1 MADIILTRPQAGQ
14 HTVLESVAD
23 SRLVLQFPTDQATM
37 ERAGDN
43 LVFSFDDGSSIQ
55 LTNFY
60 TQYSQESMPDFE
72 VDGTLVAGADFF
84 SAFGPDLMPAA
95 GPAAGAAARA
105 ARYSDLG
112 NSDLLDGINHL
123 NELDWGMNLDRP
135 YTEDVDAL
143 GVVSPDAGETNAAPV
158 ISISGTVS
166 VVEAGVFVGGNDA
179 KEGVP
184 TASGQVNAYDP
195 DGDAL
200 HFAFVAPDGSLVTSI
215 TTEYGVITINP
226 DGSYTYVLN
235 NENANGLAEGDVV
248 NENFT
253 VQVSDG
259 RGGTAQATVTVNVTG
274 SNDVPTLAL
283 GKDHLTVADDGA
295 NAVEGAITDGG
306 TARGDDPDAGHDLRY
321 SFGTDDDGNPVTS
334 ITDEYG
340 TLTIDP
346 DTGEYTYTLDK
357 NSEAVQKLT
366 GNGDDVT
373 QRVTVVVTDEHGAHA
388 EVPLDITIKGANDT
402 PVITAVTEHVKDMGV
417 FGEDAASAN
426 TATRDYTGGEGHIPG
441 GEHRLGFEGQLQG
454 FDHEG
459 TDLTYGVV
467 TSGIVAGGGLTLT
480 NPDNAA
486 ETTTLKVLSVSTDDA
501 GTTTI
506 VTEAGVFTL
515 DADGHYSFELNT
527 DAGGFVDSMGQGDK
541 WNLTFDVSASD
552 GELTGNSSLTI
563 CIEGTNEAPTFT
575 QMAHKDYLG
584 QEQASVDADGGWVV
598 EAAEQ
603 GRWRGDHSNRVSDHS
618 DVLTGSFAADDR
630 DTGESANLTFGAE
643 FRDGSTSGGNKDA
656 LEGLGSMEL
665 KGEPEDLVLTESRP
679 LAEYADKGTDNHA
692 ELPAGTY
699 KVFHFD
705 VGDFYLNVK
714 TGEYYFDVNDDSDL
728 VNRMNLGD
736 THSLNFSVTVT
747 DEHGASSFHDFT
759 INISGRNDRPE
770 LTVEHGLSATDGQV
784 ATGNLSDLVDVKDDD
799 FGDTHEFYIVA
810 NPTMNGN
817 YPGDYEGR
825 QEDWASN
832 KLDNYNPVT
841 TLGGKYGTLTINP
854 DGSYEYRLY
863 GPGEGHDDAYNAVKA
878 LPDGATLEDEVFHI
892 AVKDADGA
900 FDIKE
905 LPITV
910 TGVNDAP
917 VVNGFNVDVKED
929 GIETDGLGGMHG
941 TNLMPDTSYQGWVG
955 NADHKLAATGN
966 VFTDNGWGGKPIVS
980 DVDQDDKLT
989 VDIAP
994 NNSNGNDGGINFSL
1008 TNTQDGVDAGSLTP
1022 EIISSELVDG
1032 IRTIVTNYGTLTL
1045 NTETGEY
1052 SFVLSDSALDDGG
1065 IADMLAQGQK
1075 LTLSFILTATD
1086 KNGQSAHHI
1095 MGVNIQGANEAPELT
1110 ITDSEGREISG
1121 TVTVLEAG
1129 FDASGDAIG
1138 ANSVSGELLGD
1149 DNDYGAKLEFGLAS
1163 GTHGVSDSKSDMDAR
1178 HDAFNGSVKGEGVTE
1193 IKGEYGTLTIS
1204 KDGSY
1209 TYILNENANK
1219 LGVDADGNPI
1229 HGSDSFTVYVRD
1241 EFGAWTAKPLDFDVV
1256 GSNDKP
1262 EVTLDVS
1269 AITLRE
1275 DGLHGNTNYV
1285 WEAGK
1290 THSGRFT
1297 ASDVDSTD
1305 ANGPFTFEVTPRNPA
1320 NYIMAVDGDTIT
1332 WTHKGT
1338 TLDGSKLVDGFFSF
1352 TLNTKTGEYTVT
1364 LDDSQPG
1371 VQQWLENQGGTLHFN
1386 VVAKDQHGLASNTE
1400 DLTINLRGAN
1410 DLPELNIVKPHGEV
1424 TEDGDKD
1431 GNADTAITAT
1441 GQVQASETQDT
1452 GDTHTYYVF
1461 KQGASN
1467 TKTGWKE
1474 GDYTEDQLVYNE
1486 VNLDLWMENNSE
1498 AVNVSGNEAQRQNN
1512 LFLGKP
1518 KADTYDGD
1526 SDRDGFSTVEGKYG
1540 TLTINVKTGEYTY
1553 TLDSS
1558 KVEHL
1563 GVGDTL
1569 TETFSILAQ
1578 DKGGAF
1584 DIKDVSFTINGTAD
1598 RILVNSTDAQVVQIT
1613 EDGVNFNTNVN
1624 NNASQTAGGTFEVTP
1639 VDNPVDENGVNHLVY
1654 GFTDPDGT
1662 FHAGS
1667 VEVMQDGKLY
1677 GTLTIDAE
1685 GNYTFKLADNA
1696 DVNALNAGELL
1707 KLTGYDLAVR
1717 DDRHADDM
1725 VTSQKLD
1732 LYIHGT
1738 NDRPYFTVDGVV
1750 SNEITADGLVENGNT
1765 VISGQLVADDPDAEH
1780 DPGDLSFSIE
1790 HDGKL
1795 VQVVEGKYGVLELNQ
1810 DGSYKYTL
1818 THPELLESL
1827 NAGQKLSEQG
1837 ILGQEDFNIRVT
1849 DPQNASTSGKL
1860 VIDVAGSADNP
1871 VITVS
1876 GETAIQEDS
1885 GADINH
1891 AAQDPAI
1898 HGQLGLDHIVDAEDS
1913 GHATWSNEGQ
1923 TVFANGADG
1932 KPLGTLTVNA
1942 DGSYTY
1948 TLSENGSALVQAMS
1962 DGESKYETF
1971 KVQAVIEGG
1980 KTVEREITI
1989 EIKGTNDKPV
1999 LTVGEN
2005 DESAFIGKVQQDV
2018 FEDDGQTSDTD
2029 HPGVIFTGTLP
2040 KDAMSDV
2047 DDQTGL
2053 SYMLVG
2059 EDGNPVIALK
2069 TDYGTITLTYETA
2082 ADGTITTHYKYT
2094 LDNESSSLDE
2104 ALKALQNGESLT
2116 DGAKVVV
2123 VDPYGAMS
2131 ENSHNITVTID
2142 PAVPGEGGGEHP
2154 GLSLV
2159 FDDDSVVHGSVS
2171 EDGRDIGATTDHVE
2185 TTTFEG
2191 QLEAKWNN
2199 GTDAPD
2205 RVFGIQGANGQQVQS
2220 SAADGGAIHV
2230 DGQYGYLI
2238 IDPVTG
2244 KYTYTLYNG
2253 EDGKPGLVQSLAD
2266 GEMVSEDFTLMLNG
2280 AVVKKDDGSD
2290 AKITIDIYGTND
2302 APVITGATDASIGE
2316 TGHDGLTSDMTATG
2330 TVTATDIDH
2339 ALDAD
2344 GKPSG
2349 GTESVT
2355 YYFVDQNGN
2364 HVTSMPTTYGTI
2376 EINPDGTYT
2385 FHLDTD
2391 KLPQDLVQNY
2401 PGGIVH
2407 LTAGTHLSETFQVVA
2422 YDGKD
2427 HSEPQDVTVTINGTN
2442 YGPEVVATNVTLA
2455 VAEDGTLADSGALSG
2470 LFHDDEGTNNL
2481 IFTASTTE
2489 NGKGG
2494 TVVQGTYGT
2503 LQLVNGKYVY
2513 TLNNADP
2520 AVQGL
2525 DADHPGKDTFYITAT
2540 DQHGKTSTVEITVN
2554 VTGENDAP
2562 VLSVDKVLT
2571 VREGDPTNS
2580 DSGQATAYD
2589 ADSVDQSGGA
2599 LHYGLTVP
2607 TDADG
2612 NPLHNAVLNADGSIT
2627 NDFGTFTVNQ
2637 DGTYTFTLNNDSDAV
2652 RALTSGSLTE
2662 TSVTLTVTD
2671 SQGNHTS
2678 MDIKVD
2684 ITGTNTAP
2692 DLTIELEPNADSP
2705 VVENGADSAD
2715 SLSGSFTAKDV
2726 DGTVA
2731 SVTATDGGYGTVEL
2745 VQGANG
2751 QWTYK
2756 YTLDERAEVL
2766 GEGEKRTD
2774 RFTVTVTDAEGATT
2788 EKIVTVHIE
2797 GTNDAPVIDTATAA
2811 NNAGSLNF
2819 HDVDANDSHTL
2830 YVVVEGVSYEVVE
2843 NSVTIAGKGTFSFT
2857 ENAHGKW
2864 TYRFEADPAVQAGMK
2879 EGDKKELD
2887 FQLKVSDGHD
2897 SATSKNLNVTIDGA
2911 NKAPQIGQA
2920 ALVLGLTGLVPDADF
2935 SISSDNNN
2943 ADPHD
2948 NSLPLNDVK
2957 LDGQD
2962 HGDPL
2967 TYHFEQIDGN
2977 GDVQGTFGTLH
2988 FDANTG
2994 QYSYTLDTSAD
3005 NLKDLAAAHAQGHDL
3020 TEQFDY
3026 TVSDNLNDPVSGHV
3040 DVDLAAPSPSAGGSL
3055 GDAHADAAQVL
3066 FGGEGAETLH
3076 GGEGD
3081 DILSGGQ
3088 GDDILYGGAGSDY
3101 LYGGAGNDF
3110 LDGGDDAAVDH
3121 LYGGDG
3127 NDIMMYHPNDVID
3140 GGSGMDV
3147 LLVAGNENM
3156 DSLFQ
3161 GGHLDSNVTDVE
3173 VIISGEDVSNLT
3185 NMDALSNI
3193 GITVNDNSLTL
3204 GDGWTKADDAP
3215 DGYHAYTNGD
3225 VTVTVGS
3232 DVHVDTM
3239 QAQTEHAMT
3248 QVQMENS

>member
-105 ARYSDLG
+105 ARYNDFG

-123 NELDWGMNLDRP
+123 NELDWGMNLGNP
-135 YTEDVDAL
+135 TTEDVDAL
-143 GVVSPDAGETNAAPV
+143 GVLSPDAGETNAAPV
-158 ISISGTVS
+158 ISISGVVS
-166 VVEAGVFVGGNDA
+166 VVEAGVFVGGNEA
-179 KEGVP
+179 KAGVP
-184 TASGQVNAYDP
+184 TASGQINAHDP

-200 HFAFVAPDGSLVTSI
+200 NFAFVAPDGSLVTSI
-215 TTEYGVITINP
+215 TTEYGTITINP
-226 DGSYTYVLN
+226 DGTYTYVLDN
-235 NENANGLAEGDVV
+235 DKANGLAEGDVV

-563 CIEGTNEAPTFT
+563 CIEGTNEAPTISWSKVHVREDGVAPGGNEST
-575 QMAHKDYLG
+575 TPDGKDNGY
-584 QEQASVDADGGWVV
+584 VFPDHHRV
-598 EAAEQ
+598 EVEGTLQ
-603 GRWRGDHSNRVSDHS
+603 GS
-618 DVLTGSFAADDR
+618 DR
-630 DTGESANLTFGAE
+630 DNDARLTYGI
-643 FRDGSTSGGNKDA
+643 
-656 LEGLGSMEL
+656 
-665 KGEPEDLVLTESRP
+665 
-679 LAEYADKGTDNHA
+679 
-692 ELPAGTY
+692 
-699 KVFHFD
+699 
-705 VGDFYLNVK
+705 
-714 TGEYYFDVNDDSDL
+714 DVN
-728 VNRMNLGD
+728 G
-736 THSLNFSVTVT
+736 
-747 DEHGASSFHDFT
+747 
-759 INISGRNDRPE
+759 SGRE
-770 LTVEHGLSATDGQV
+770 
-784 ATGNLSDLVDVKDDD
+784 
-799 FGDTHEFYIVA
+799 
-810 NPTMNGN
+810 
-817 YPGDYEGR
+817 
-825 QEDWASN
+825 
-832 KLDNYNPVT
+832 
-841 TLGGKYGTLTINP
+841 
-854 DGSYEYRLY
+854 
-863 GPGEGHDDAYNAVKA
+863 
-878 LPDGATLEDEVFHI
+878 
-892 AVKDADGA
+892 
-900 FDIKE
+900 
-905 LPITV
+905 
-910 TGVNDAP
+910 
-917 VVNGFNVDVKED
+917 
-929 GIETDGLGGMHG
+929 
-941 TNLMPDTSYQGWVG
+941 
-955 NADHKLAATGN
+955 
-966 VFTDNGWGGKPIVS
+966 
-980 DVDQDDKLT
+980 
-989 VDIAP
+989 
-994 NNSNGNDGGINFSL
+994 GGINDSGITVKL
-1008 TNTQDGVDAGSLTP
+1008 YTGEGKNAQPVVGADGKQVTEALL
-1022 EIISSELVDG
+1022 INSSTMSTDPATG
-1032 IRTIVTNYGTLTL
+1032 HAIQTIETNYGTLTL
-1045 NTETGEY
+1045 DTVTGHY
-1052 SFVLSDSALDDGG
+1052 TFVLNAE
-1065 IADMLAQGQK
+1065 AANHLAQGEK
-1075 LTLSFILTATD
+1075 FDFHFTT
-1086 KNGQSAHHI
+1086 
-1095 MGVNIQGANEAPELT
+1095 
-1110 ITDSEGREISG
+1110 
-1121 TVTVLEAG
+1121 TVTDQYGAQGHHMLGVTVEGTNDQPTLGVDNTRLEVTEK
-1129 FDASGDAIG
+1129 G
-1138 ANSVSGELLGD
+1138 ANSG
-1149 DNDYGAKLEFGLAS
+1149 NDYTNTDGGQATGADADHGAELHYSFG
-1163 GTHGVSDSKSDMDAR
+1163 
-1178 HDAFNGSVKGEGVTE
+1178 N
-1193 IKGEYGTLTIS
+1193 
-1204 KDGSY
+1204 
-1209 TYILNENANK
+1209 
-1219 LGVDADGNPI
+1219 DADGNPI
-1229 HGSDSFTVYVRD
+1229 TSVPDQYGTMHIDPNTGRYWYELNNNSKDTQALEEGQKVDPTNGNGYTIRVTDEHGAYSEQHVEVEITGTNDNPYLVNGSQVNVVEAGVIPGGNTATAGKEQSDIGQSNIKDWEGDDLTYSINEGASDNRNPGAWSGETGTDDQGWLTYKTDIGVFHLDPATGKYYFVLDNDAQTVQELNAGETISRYLEFTVSDGKGGVLNTWVTANIKGTNDQPELTVNQPDLGVAEDGTLTASGTVSVTDPDSGGARGESFT
-1241 EFGAWTAKPLDFDVV
+1241 FG
-1256 GSNDKP
+1256 
-1262 EVTLDVS
+1262 
-1269 AITLRE
+1269 IT
-1275 DGLHGNTNYV
+1275 
-1285 WEAGK
+1285 
-1290 THSGRFT
+1290 
-1297 ASDVDSTD
+1297 
-1305 ANGPFTFEVTPRNPA
+1305 
-1320 NYIMAVDGDTIT
+1320 
-1332 WTHKGT
+1332 
-1338 TLDGSKLVDGFFSF
+1338 
-1352 TLNTKTGEYTVT
+1352 
-1364 LDDSQPG
+1364 
-1371 VQQWLENQGGTLHFN
+1371 
-1386 VVAKDQHGLASNTE
+1386 
-1400 DLTINLRGAN
+1400 AN
-1410 DLPELNIVKPHGEV
+1410 D
-1424 TEDGDKD
+1424 
-1431 GNADTAITAT
+1431 
-1441 GQVQASETQDT
+1441 
-1452 GDTHTYYVF
+1452 
-1461 KQGASN
+1461 
-1467 TKTGWKE
+1467 
-1474 GDYTEDQLVYNE
+1474 
-1486 VNLDLWMENNSE
+1486 MENT
-1498 AVNVSGNEAQRQNN
+1498 AQGRT
-1512 LFLGKP
+1512 P
-1518 KADTYDGD
+1518 AMSSSMDG
-1526 SDRDGFSTVEGKYG
+1526 TYG
-1540 TLTINVKTGEYTY
+1540 TLSINPKTGEYTY
-1553 TLDSS
+1553 TLNNGSNA
-1558 KVEHL
+1558 VQEL
-1563 GVGDTL
+1563 RTGETR
-1569 TETFSILAQ
+1569 TETFHVVVKDSQ
-1578 DKGGAF
+1578 GAF
-1584 DIKDVSFTINGTAD
+1584 DIKEVTVTIHGQDDAIRLD
-1598 RILVNSTDAQVVQIT
+1598 STDCHVIQTT
-1613 EDGVNFNTNVN
+1613 EAGVEFNTNEDN
-1624 NNASQTAGGTFEVTP
+1624 HASEKAGGTFEVTP

-1654 GFTDPDGT
+1654 GFTGPDGT

-1685 GNYTFKLADNA
+1685 GNYTFTLADNA

-1827 NAGQKLSEQG
+1827 NAGQKLSEQD
-1837 ILGQEDFNIRVT
+1837 LLAQEDFNIRVT
-1849 DPQNASTSGKL
+1849 DPQNAFTSGKL
-1860 VIDVAGSADNP
+1860 VIDVTGSADNP

-1876 GETAIQEDS
+1876 GETSIREDS

-1898 HGQLGLDHIVDAEDS
+1898 HGQLGLADIVDAEDT

-1923 TVFANGADG
+1923 TAFADGADG
-1932 KPLGTLTVNA
+1932 KPLGTLTVNP

-1948 TLSENGSALVQAMS
+1948 TLSENGSALVQAMN

-2005 DESAFIGKVQQDV
+2005 DEAAFIGKVQQDV

-2040 KDAMSDV
+2040 KEAMSDV

-2053 SYMLVG
+2053 RYMLVG
-2059 EDGNPVIALK
+2059 EDGNPVTELK

-2082 ADGTITTHYKYT
+2082 ADGTITTHYRYT
-2094 LDNESSSLDE
+2094 LDNESSTLDE

-2123 VDPYGAMS
+2123 VDPHGAMS

-2142 PAVPGEGGGEHP
+2142 PADPNQGDGGYPGH
-2154 GLSLV
+2154 SLI
-2159 FDDDSVVHGSVS
+2159 FDDNSVLHGSVS
-2171 EDGRDIGATTDHVE
+2171 EDGRDISATTDHVE

-2191 QLEAKWNN
+2191 QLEAKWDD

-2266 GEMVSEDFTLMLNG
+2266 GEKVSEDFTLMLNG
-2280 AVVKKDDGSD
+2280 AVVKNGDGSD

-2774 RFTVTVTDAEGATT
+2774 SFTVTVTDAEGATT
-2788 EKIVTVHIE
+2788 QKTVTVHIE

-2830 YVVVEGVSYEVVE
+2830 SVVIGNQEYPVGEGGV
-2843 NSVTIAGKGTFSFT
+2843 VTIGGKGTFSFT
-2857 ENAHGKW
+2857 ENADGKW
-2864 TYRFEADPAVQAGMK
+2864 TYRFEADPAVRAGMK
-2879 EGDKKELD
+2879 EGDKDSLS

>member
-259 RGGTAQATVTVNVTG
+259 RGGTATTTVTVNVVG
-274 SNDVPTLAL
+274 SNDVPTLEL
-283 GKDHLTVADDGA
+283 GKDHLTVTDDGA
-295 NAVEGAITDGG
+295 NAAEGAITDGG
-306 TARGDDPDAGHDLRY
+306 TALGDDPDAGHDLHY
-321 SFGTDDDGNPVTS
+321 SFGTDGDGNPITS

-357 NSEAVQKLT
+357 NSEAVQKLS
-366 GNGDDVT
+366 GDGDDVT

-388 EVPLDITIKGANDT
+388 EVPLDITIKGANDV

-426 TATRDYTGGEGHIPG
+426 SATKDYTGGEGHIPG

-459 TDLTYGVV
+459 SDLTYGVV
-467 TSGIVAGGGLTLT
+467 TSGIVAGGELTLT
-480 NPDNAA
+480 NPDNAD

-506 VTEAGVFTL
+506 VTEAGTFTL

-527 DAGGFVDSMGQGDK
+527 DAGGFVDAMGQGDK

-563 CIEGTNEAPTFT
+563 CIEGTNEAPTISWSKVHVREDGVAPGGNEST
-575 QMAHKDYLG
+575 TPDGKDNGY
-584 QEQASVDADGGWVV
+584 VFPDHHRV
-598 EAAEQ
+598 EVEGTLQ
-603 GRWRGDHSNRVSDHS
+603 GS
-618 DVLTGSFAADDR
+618 DR
-630 DTGESANLTFGAE
+630 DNDARLTYGI
-643 FRDGSTSGGNKDA
+643 
-656 LEGLGSMEL
+656 
-665 KGEPEDLVLTESRP
+665 
-679 LAEYADKGTDNHA
+679 
-692 ELPAGTY
+692 
-699 KVFHFD
+699 
-705 VGDFYLNVK
+705 
-714 TGEYYFDVNDDSDL
+714 DVN
-728 VNRMNLGD
+728 G
-736 THSLNFSVTVT
+736 
-747 DEHGASSFHDFT
+747 
-759 INISGRNDRPE
+759 SGRE
-770 LTVEHGLSATDGQV
+770 
-784 ATGNLSDLVDVKDDD
+784 
-799 FGDTHEFYIVA
+799 
-810 NPTMNGN
+810 
-817 YPGDYEGR
+817 
-825 QEDWASN
+825 
-832 KLDNYNPVT
+832 
-841 TLGGKYGTLTINP
+841 
-854 DGSYEYRLY
+854 
-863 GPGEGHDDAYNAVKA
+863 
-878 LPDGATLEDEVFHI
+878 
-892 AVKDADGA
+892 
-900 FDIKE
+900 
-905 LPITV
+905 
-910 TGVNDAP
+910 
-917 VVNGFNVDVKED
+917 
-929 GIETDGLGGMHG
+929 
-941 TNLMPDTSYQGWVG
+941 
-955 NADHKLAATGN
+955 
-966 VFTDNGWGGKPIVS
+966 
-980 DVDQDDKLT
+980 
-989 VDIAP
+989 
-994 NNSNGNDGGINFSL
+994 GGINESGITVNMYTGSGDNRQPVVGADGKQVTESL
-1008 TNTQDGVDAGSLTP
+1008 LIN
-1022 EIISSELVDG
+1022 SSTMSTDPVTG
-1032 IRTIVTNYGTLTL
+1032 HAIQTIETNYGTLTL
-1045 NTETGEY
+1045 DTVTGDY
-1052 SFVLSDSALDDGG
+1052 TFVLNAE
-1065 IADMLAQGQK
+1065 AANHLAQGEK
-1075 LTLSFILTATD
+1075 FDFHFTT
-1086 KNGQSAHHI
+1086 
-1095 MGVNIQGANEAPELT
+1095 
-1110 ITDSEGREISG
+1110 
-1121 TVTVLEAG
+1121 TVTDQYGAQGHHMLGVTVEGTNDQPTLGVDNTRLEVTEK
-1129 FDASGDAIG
+1129 G
-1138 ANSVSGELLGD
+1138 ANSG
-1149 DNDYGAKLEFGLAS
+1149 NDYTNTDGGQATGADADHGAELHYSFG
-1163 GTHGVSDSKSDMDAR
+1163 
-1178 HDAFNGSVKGEGVTE
+1178 N
-1193 IKGEYGTLTIS
+1193 
-1204 KDGSY
+1204 
-1209 TYILNENANK
+1209 
-1219 LGVDADGNPI
+1219 DADGNPI
-1229 HGSDSFTVYVRD
+1229 TSVPDQYGTMHIDPNTGRYWYELNNNSKDTQALEEGQKVDPTGGNGYTIRVTDEHGAYSEQHVEVEITGTNDNPYLVNGSQVNVVEAGVIPGGNTATPGKEQSDIGQSNIKDWEGDDLTYSVNEGASDNRNPGSWSGETGTDDQGWLTYKTDIGVFHLDPATGKYYFVLDNDAQTVQELNAGETISRYLEFTVSDGKGGVLNTWVTANIKGTNDQPELTVNQPDLGVAEDGTLTASGTVSVTDPDSGGARGESFT
-1241 EFGAWTAKPLDFDVV
+1241 FGIT
-1256 GSNDKP
+1256 GND
-1262 EVTLDVS
+1262 
-1269 AITLRE
+1269 
-1275 DGLHGNTNYV
+1275 
-1285 WEAGK
+1285 
-1290 THSGRFT
+1290 
-1297 ASDVDSTD
+1297 
-1305 ANGPFTFEVTPRNPA
+1305 
-1320 NYIMAVDGDTIT
+1320 
-1332 WTHKGT
+1332 
-1338 TLDGSKLVDGFFSF
+1338 
-1352 TLNTKTGEYTVT
+1352 
-1364 LDDSQPG
+1364 
-1371 VQQWLENQGGTLHFN
+1371 
-1386 VVAKDQHGLASNTE
+1386 
-1400 DLTINLRGAN
+1400 
-1410 DLPELNIVKPHGEV
+1410 
-1424 TEDGDKD
+1424 
-1431 GNADTAITAT
+1431 
-1441 GQVQASETQDT
+1441 
-1452 GDTHTYYVF
+1452 
-1461 KQGASN
+1461 
-1467 TKTGWKE
+1467 
-1474 GDYTEDQLVYNE
+1474 
-1486 VNLDLWMENNSE
+1486 MENTAQGQTPAMSSSM
-1498 AVNVSGNEAQRQNN
+1498 SG
-1512 LFLGKP
+1512 
-1518 KADTYDGD
+1518 D
-1526 SDRDGFSTVEGKYG
+1526 YG
-1540 TLTINVKTGEYTY
+1540 TLSIDPATGKYTY
-1553 TLDSS
+1553 TLDNDSQA
-1558 KVEHL
+1558 VQEL
-1563 GVGDTL
+1563 RTGETR
-1569 TETFSILAQ
+1569 TETFHVVVKDSQ
-1578 DKGGAF
+1578 GAF
-1584 DIKDVSFTINGTAD
+1584 DIKEVTVTIHGQDDAIRLD
-1598 RILVNSTDAQVVQIT
+1598 STDCHVIQTT
-1613 EDGVNFNTNVN
+1613 EAGVEFNTNVD
-1624 NNASQTAGGTFEVTP
+1624 NNASQTAGGKFEVTP

-1654 GFTDPDGT
+1654 GFTDADGT

-1685 GNYTFKLADNA
+1685 GNYTFTLADNA

-1780 DPGDLSFSIE
+1780 NLGDLSFSIE

-1827 NAGQKLSEQG
+1827 NAGQKLSEQD

-1860 VIDVAGSADNP
+1860 VIDVTGSADNP

-1923 TVFANGADG
+1923 TVFADGADG
-1932 KPLGTLTVNA
+1932 KPLGTLTVNP

-1948 TLSENGSALVQAMS
+1948 TLSENGSALVQAMN
-1962 DGESKYETF
+1962 DGESKSETF

-2029 HPGVIFTGTLP
+2029 SPGVIFTGTLP

-2053 SYMLVG
+2053 RYMLVG
-2059 EDGNPVIALK
+2059 EDGNPVTELK

-2094 LDNESSSLDE
+2094 LDNESSTLDE
-2104 ALKALQNGESLT
+2104 ALKALQNDESLT

-2123 VDPYGAMS
+2123 VDPHGAMS

-2142 PAVPGEGGGEHP
+2142 PADPNHGGGEHP

-2159 FDDDSVVHGSVS
+2159 FDDSSVLHGSVS
-2171 EDGRDIGATTDHVE
+2171 EDGRDISATDHVE

-2191 QLEAKWNN
+2191 QLEAKWDD

-2253 EDGKPGLVQSLAD
+2253 EDGKPGLVQNLAD
-2266 GEMVSEDFTLMLNG
+2266 GEKVSEDFTLMLNG
-2280 AVVKKDDGSD
+2280 QVVEAGGSAV
-2290 AKITIDIYGTND
+2290 KITIDIYGTND

-2344 GKPSG
+2344 GKPTG

-2355 YYFVDQNGN
+2355 YYFVDQDGN
-2364 HVTSMPTTYGTI
+2364 HVTSMPTEYGTI

-2427 HSEPQDVTVTINGTN
+2427 YSEPQDVTVTINGTN
-2442 YGPEVVATNVTLA
+2442 YGPEVTATDVTLA

-2481 IFTASTTE
+2481 TFTATAE
-2489 NGKGG
+2489 DGKSG

-2503 LQLVNGKYVY
+2503 LQLVNGEYVY

-2540 DQHGKTSTVEITVN
+2540 DEHGKTSTVEITVN

-2599 LHYGLTVP
+2599 LRYGLTVP
-2607 TDADG
+2607 TDDDG

-2627 NDFGTFTVNQ
+2627 NDFGTFRVNQ
-2637 DGTYTFTLNNDSDAV
+2637 DGTYSFDLNNESDAV

-2662 TSVTLTVTD
+2662 TSVILTVAD
-2671 SQGNHTS
+2671 SQGNETS
-2678 MDIKVD
+2678 LNVRVD

-2705 VVENGADSAD
+2705 VVENGVDSAD
-2715 SLSGSFTAKDV
+2715 SLSGSFIAKDV

-2731 SVTATDGGYGTVEL
+2731 SVTTTDGGYGKVEL
-2745 VQGANG
+2745 VRGENG

-2774 RFTVTVTDAEGATT
+2774 SFTVTVTDAEGATT
-2788 EKIVTVHIE
+2788 EKTVTVHIE

-2811 NNAGSLNF
+2811 DNAGSLNF

-2830 YVVVEGVSYEVVE
+2830 YVVVDGVAHEVVE
-2843 NSVTIAGKGTFSFT
+2843 NSVTIDGKGTFNFT
-2857 ENAHGKW
+2857 ETTDGNWAY
-2864 TYRFEADPAVQAGMK
+2864 TFTADPAVQAGMK
-2879 EGDKKELD
+2879 EGDKEGLD

-2935 SISSDNNN
+2935 SITSDDTN

-2948 NSLPLNDVK
+2948 NSLPTHDVPVH
-2957 LDGQD
+2957 GQEQ
-2962 HGDPL
+2962 GDAL
-2967 TYHFEQIDGN
+2967 HYDFADMNAQ

-3020 TEQFDY
+3020 TEHFDY

-3040 DVDLAAPSPSAGGSL
+3040 DVNLATPSPSAGGSL

-3110 LDGGDDAAVDH
+3110 LDGGDDTAVDH

-3147 LLVAGNENM
+3147 LLVGSDNM

-3161 GGHLDSNVTDVE
+3161 GGQLDSNVTDVE

-3193 GITVNDNSLTL
+3193 GITVNDSSLSL

-3239 QAQTEHAMT
+3239 QAQTEQAMT

>member
-84 SAFGPDLMPAA
+84 SAFGPDLMP
-95 GPAAGAAARA
+95 AAARA

-259 RGGTAQATVTVNVTG
+259 RGGTATTTVTVNVVG
-274 SNDVPTLAL
+274 SNDVPTLEL
-283 GKDHLTVADDGA
+283 GKDHLTVTDDGA
-295 NAVEGAITDGG
+295 NAAEGAIADGG
-306 TARGDDPDAGHDLRY
+306 TALGDDPDAGHDLHY
-321 SFGTDDDGNPVTS
+321 SFGTDGDGNPITS

-357 NSEAVQKLT
+357 NSEAVQKLS
-366 GNGDDVT
+366 GDGDDVT

-388 EVPLDITIKGANDT
+388 EVPLDITIKGANDV

-426 TATRDYTGGEGHIPG
+426 SATKDYTGGEGHIPG

-459 TDLTYGVV
+459 SDLTYGVV
-467 TSGIVAGGGLTLT
+467 TSGIVAGGELTLT
-480 NPDNAA
+480 NPDNAD

-506 VTEAGVFTL
+506 VTEAGTFTL

-527 DAGGFVDSMGQGDK
+527 DAGGFVDAMGQGDK

-563 CIEGTNEAPTFT
+563 CIEGTNEAPTISWSKVHVREDGVAPGGNEST
-575 QMAHKDYLG
+575 TPDGKDNGY
-584 QEQASVDADGGWVV
+584 VFPDHHRV
-598 EAAEQ
+598 EVEGTLQ
-603 GRWRGDHSNRVSDHS
+603 GS
-618 DVLTGSFAADDR
+618 DR
-630 DTGESANLTFGAE
+630 DNDARLTYGI
-643 FRDGSTSGGNKDA
+643 
-656 LEGLGSMEL
+656 
-665 KGEPEDLVLTESRP
+665 
-679 LAEYADKGTDNHA
+679 
-692 ELPAGTY
+692 
-699 KVFHFD
+699 
-705 VGDFYLNVK
+705 
-714 TGEYYFDVNDDSDL
+714 DVN
-728 VNRMNLGD
+728 G
-736 THSLNFSVTVT
+736 
-747 DEHGASSFHDFT
+747 
-759 INISGRNDRPE
+759 SGRE
-770 LTVEHGLSATDGQV
+770 
-784 ATGNLSDLVDVKDDD
+784 
-799 FGDTHEFYIVA
+799 
-810 NPTMNGN
+810 
-817 YPGDYEGR
+817 
-825 QEDWASN
+825 
-832 KLDNYNPVT
+832 
-841 TLGGKYGTLTINP
+841 
-854 DGSYEYRLY
+854 
-863 GPGEGHDDAYNAVKA
+863 
-878 LPDGATLEDEVFHI
+878 
-892 AVKDADGA
+892 
-900 FDIKE
+900 
-905 LPITV
+905 
-910 TGVNDAP
+910 
-917 VVNGFNVDVKED
+917 
-929 GIETDGLGGMHG
+929 
-941 TNLMPDTSYQGWVG
+941 
-955 NADHKLAATGN
+955 
-966 VFTDNGWGGKPIVS
+966 
-980 DVDQDDKLT
+980 
-989 VDIAP
+989 
-994 NNSNGNDGGINFSL
+994 GGINESGITVNMYTGSGDNRQPVVGADGKQVTESL
-1008 TNTQDGVDAGSLTP
+1008 LIN
-1022 EIISSELVDG
+1022 SSTMSTDPVTG
-1032 IRTIVTNYGTLTL
+1032 HAIQTIETNYGTLTL
-1045 NTETGEY
+1045 DTVTGDY
-1052 SFVLSDSALDDGG
+1052 TFVLNAE
-1065 IADMLAQGQK
+1065 AANHLAQGEK
-1075 LTLSFILTATD
+1075 FDFHFTT
-1086 KNGQSAHHI
+1086 
-1095 MGVNIQGANEAPELT
+1095 
-1110 ITDSEGREISG
+1110 
-1121 TVTVLEAG
+1121 TVTDQYGAQGHHMLGVTVEGTNDQPTLGVDNTRLEVTEK
-1129 FDASGDAIG
+1129 G
-1138 ANSVSGELLGD
+1138 ANSG
-1149 DNDYGAKLEFGLAS
+1149 NDYTNTDGGQATGADADHGAELHYSFG
-1163 GTHGVSDSKSDMDAR
+1163 
-1178 HDAFNGSVKGEGVTE
+1178 N
-1193 IKGEYGTLTIS
+1193 
-1204 KDGSY
+1204 
-1209 TYILNENANK
+1209 
-1219 LGVDADGNPI
+1219 DADGNPI
-1229 HGSDSFTVYVRD
+1229 TSVPDQYGTMHIDPNTGRYWYELNNNSKDTQALEEGQKVDPTGGNGYTIRVTDEHGAYSEQHVEVEITGTNDNPYLVNGSQVNVVEAGVIPGGNTATPGKEQSDIGQSNIKDWEGDDLTYSINEGASDNRNPGSWSGETGTDDQGWLTYKTDIGVFRLDPATGKYYFVLDNDAQTVQELNAGETISRYLEFTVSDGKGGVLNTWVTANIKGTNDQPELTVNQPDLGVAEDGTLTASGTVSVTDPDSGGARGESFT
-1241 EFGAWTAKPLDFDVV
+1241 FG
-1256 GSNDKP
+1256 
-1262 EVTLDVS
+1262 
-1269 AITLRE
+1269 IT
-1275 DGLHGNTNYV
+1275 GNN
-1285 WEAGK
+1285 
-1290 THSGRFT
+1290 
-1297 ASDVDSTD
+1297 
-1305 ANGPFTFEVTPRNPA
+1305 
-1320 NYIMAVDGDTIT
+1320 
-1332 WTHKGT
+1332 
-1338 TLDGSKLVDGFFSF
+1338 
-1352 TLNTKTGEYTVT
+1352 
-1364 LDDSQPG
+1364 
-1371 VQQWLENQGGTLHFN
+1371 
-1386 VVAKDQHGLASNTE
+1386 
-1400 DLTINLRGAN
+1400 
-1410 DLPELNIVKPHGEV
+1410 
-1424 TEDGDKD
+1424 
-1431 GNADTAITAT
+1431 
-1441 GQVQASETQDT
+1441 
-1452 GDTHTYYVF
+1452 
-1461 KQGASN
+1461 
-1467 TKTGWKE
+1467 
-1474 GDYTEDQLVYNE
+1474 
-1486 VNLDLWMENNSE
+1486 MENTAQGQTPAMSSSM
-1498 AVNVSGNEAQRQNN
+1498 SG
-1512 LFLGKP
+1512 
-1518 KADTYDGD
+1518 D
-1526 SDRDGFSTVEGKYG
+1526 YG
-1540 TLTINVKTGEYTY
+1540 TLSIDPATGKYTY
-1553 TLDSS
+1553 TLDNDSQA
-1558 KVEHL
+1558 VQEL
-1563 GVGDTL
+1563 RTGETR
-1569 TETFSILAQ
+1569 TETFHVVVKDSQ
-1578 DKGGAF
+1578 GAF
-1584 DIKDVSFTINGTAD
+1584 DIKEVTVTIHGQDDAIRLD
-1598 RILVNSTDAQVVQIT
+1598 STDCHVIQTT
-1613 EDGVNFNTNVN
+1613 EAGVEFNTNVD
-1624 NNASQTAGGTFEVTP
+1624 NNASQTAGGKFEVTP

-1827 NAGQKLSEQG
+1827 NAGQKLSEQD

-1860 VIDVAGSADNP
+1860 VIDVTGSADNP

-1923 TVFANGADG
+1923 TVFADGADG
-1932 KPLGTLTVNA
+1932 KPLGTLTVNP

-1948 TLSENGSALVQAMS
+1948 TLSENGSALVQAMN
-1962 DGESKYETF
+1962 DGESKSETF

-2029 HPGVIFTGTLP
+2029 YPGVIFTGTLP

-2053 SYMLVG
+2053 RYMLVG
-2059 EDGNPVIALK
+2059 EDGNPVTELK

-2094 LDNESSSLDE
+2094 LDNESSTLDE

-2123 VDPYGAMS
+2123 VDPHGAMS

-2142 PAVPGEGGGEHP
+2142 PADPNHGGGEHP

-2159 FDDDSVVHGSVS
+2159 FDDSSVLHGSVS
-2171 EDGRDIGATTDHVE
+2171 EDGRDISATGHVE

-2191 QLEAKWNN
+2191 QLEAKWDD

-2266 GEMVSEDFTLMLNG
+2266 GEKVSEDFTLMLNG
-2280 AVVKKDDGSD
+2280 QVVEAGGSA

-2344 GKPSG
+2344 GKPTG

-2355 YYFVDQNGN
+2355 YYFLDQDGN
-2364 HVTSMPTTYGTI
+2364 HVTSMPTEYGTI

-2427 HSEPQDVTVTINGTN
+2427 YSEPQDVTVTINGTN
-2442 YGPEVVATNVTLA
+2442 YGPEVTATDVTLA

-2503 LQLVNGKYVY
+2503 LQLVNGEYVY

-2525 DADHPGKDTFYITAT
+2525 DTDHPGKDTFYITAT
-2540 DQHGKTSTVEITVN
+2540 DEHGKTSTVEITVN

-2599 LHYGLTVP
+2599 LRYGLTVP
-2607 TDADG
+2607 TDDDG

-2627 NDFGTFTVNQ
+2627 NDFGTFRVNQ
-2637 DGTYTFTLNNDSDAV
+2637 DGTYSFDLNNESDAV

-2671 SQGNHTS
+2671 SQGNETS
-2678 MDIKVD
+2678 LNVRVD

-2705 VVENGADSAD
+2705 VVENGVDSAD
-2715 SLSGSFTAKDV
+2715 SLSGSFIAKDV

-2731 SVTATDGGYGTVEL
+2731 SVTATDGGYGKVEL
-2745 VQGANG
+2745 VRGENG

-2774 RFTVTVTDAEGATT
+2774 SFTVTVTDAEGATT
-2788 EKIVTVHIE
+2788 EKTVTVHIE

-2811 NNAGSLNF
+2811 DNAGSLNF

-2830 YVVVEGVSYEVVE
+2830 YVVVDGVAHEVVE
-2843 NSVTIAGKGTFSFT
+2843 NSVTIDGTGTFNFT
-2857 ENAHGKW
+2857 ETTDGNWAY
-2864 TYRFEADPAVQAGMK
+2864 TFTADPAVQAGMK

-2935 SISSDNNN
+2935 SITSDDTN

-2948 NSLPLNDVK
+2948 NSLPTHDVPVH
-2957 LDGQD
+2957 GQEQ
-2962 HGDPL
+2962 GDAL
-2967 TYHFEQIDGN
+2967 HYDFADMNAQ

-3020 TEQFDY
+3020 TEHFDY

-3040 DVDLAAPSPSAGGSL
+3040 DVNLATPSPSAGGSL

-3110 LDGGDDAAVDH
+3110 LDGGDDTAVDH

-3147 LLVAGNENM
+3147 LLVGSDNM

-3161 GGHLDSNVTDVE
+3161 GGQLDSNVTDVE

-3193 GITVNDNSLTL
+3193 GITVNDSSLSL

-3239 QAQTEHAMT
+3239 QAQTEQAMT

>member
-259 RGGTAQATVTVNVTG
+259 RGGTATTTVTVNVVG
-274 SNDVPTLAL
+274 SNDVPTLEL
-283 GKDHLTVADDGA
+283 GKDHLTVTDDGA
-295 NAVEGAITDGG
+295 NAAEGAIADGG
-306 TARGDDPDAGHDLRY
+306 TALGDDPDAGHDLHY
-321 SFGTDDDGNPVTS
+321 SFGTDGDGNPITS

-357 NSEAVQKLT
+357 NSEAVQKLS
-366 GNGDDVT
+366 GDGDDVT

-388 EVPLDITIKGANDT
+388 EVPLDITIKGANDV

-426 TATRDYTGGEGHIPG
+426 SATKDYTGGEGHIPG

-459 TDLTYGVV
+459 SDLTYGVV
-467 TSGIVAGGGLTLT
+467 TSGIVAGGELTLT
-480 NPDNAA
+480 NPDNAD

-506 VTEAGVFTL
+506 VTEAGTFTL

-527 DAGGFVDSMGQGDK
+527 DAGGFVDAMGQGDK

-563 CIEGTNEAPTFT
+563 CIEGTNEAPTISWSKVHVREDGVAPGGNEST
-575 QMAHKDYLG
+575 TPDGKDNGY
-584 QEQASVDADGGWVV
+584 VFPDHHRV
-598 EAAEQ
+598 EVEGTLQ
-603 GRWRGDHSNRVSDHS
+603 GS
-618 DVLTGSFAADDR
+618 DR
-630 DTGESANLTFGAE
+630 DNDARLTYGI
-643 FRDGSTSGGNKDA
+643 
-656 LEGLGSMEL
+656 
-665 KGEPEDLVLTESRP
+665 
-679 LAEYADKGTDNHA
+679 
-692 ELPAGTY
+692 
-699 KVFHFD
+699 
-705 VGDFYLNVK
+705 
-714 TGEYYFDVNDDSDL
+714 DVN
-728 VNRMNLGD
+728 G
-736 THSLNFSVTVT
+736 
-747 DEHGASSFHDFT
+747 
-759 INISGRNDRPE
+759 SGRE
-770 LTVEHGLSATDGQV
+770 
-784 ATGNLSDLVDVKDDD
+784 
-799 FGDTHEFYIVA
+799 
-810 NPTMNGN
+810 
-817 YPGDYEGR
+817 
-825 QEDWASN
+825 
-832 KLDNYNPVT
+832 
-841 TLGGKYGTLTINP
+841 
-854 DGSYEYRLY
+854 
-863 GPGEGHDDAYNAVKA
+863 
-878 LPDGATLEDEVFHI
+878 
-892 AVKDADGA
+892 
-900 FDIKE
+900 
-905 LPITV
+905 
-910 TGVNDAP
+910 
-917 VVNGFNVDVKED
+917 
-929 GIETDGLGGMHG
+929 
-941 TNLMPDTSYQGWVG
+941 
-955 NADHKLAATGN
+955 
-966 VFTDNGWGGKPIVS
+966 
-980 DVDQDDKLT
+980 
-989 VDIAP
+989 
-994 NNSNGNDGGINFSL
+994 GGINESGITVNMYTGSGDNRQPVVGADGKQVTESL
-1008 TNTQDGVDAGSLTP
+1008 LIN
-1022 EIISSELVDG
+1022 SSTMSTDPVTG
-1032 IRTIVTNYGTLTL
+1032 HAIQTIETNYGTLTL
-1045 NTETGEY
+1045 DTVTGDY
-1052 SFVLSDSALDDGG
+1052 TFVLNAE
-1065 IADMLAQGQK
+1065 AANHLAQGEK
-1075 LTLSFILTATD
+1075 FDFHFTT
-1086 KNGQSAHHI
+1086 
-1095 MGVNIQGANEAPELT
+1095 
-1110 ITDSEGREISG
+1110 
-1121 TVTVLEAG
+1121 TVTDQYGAQGHHMLGVTVEGTNDQPTLGVDNTRLEVTEK
-1129 FDASGDAIG
+1129 G
-1138 ANSVSGELLGD
+1138 ANSG
-1149 DNDYGAKLEFGLAS
+1149 NDYTNTDGGQATGADADHGAELHYSFG
-1163 GTHGVSDSKSDMDAR
+1163 
-1178 HDAFNGSVKGEGVTE
+1178 N
-1193 IKGEYGTLTIS
+1193 
-1204 KDGSY
+1204 
-1209 TYILNENANK
+1209 
-1219 LGVDADGNPI
+1219 DADGNPI
-1229 HGSDSFTVYVRD
+1229 TSVPDQYGTMHIDPNTGRYWYELNNNSKDTQALEEGQKVDPTGGNGYTIRVTDEHGAYSEQHVEVEITGTNDNPYLVNGSQVNVVEAGVIPGGNTATAGKEQSDIGQSNIKDWEGDDLTYSVNEGASDNRNPGSWSGETGTDDQGWLTYKTDIGVFHLDPATGKYYFVLDNDAQTVQELNAGETISRYLEFTVSDGKGGVLNTWVTANIKGTNDQPELTVNQPDLGVAEDGTLTASGTVSVTDPDSGGARGESFT
-1241 EFGAWTAKPLDFDVV
+1241 FGIT
-1256 GSNDKP
+1256 GND
-1262 EVTLDVS
+1262 
-1269 AITLRE
+1269 
-1275 DGLHGNTNYV
+1275 
-1285 WEAGK
+1285 
-1290 THSGRFT
+1290 
-1297 ASDVDSTD
+1297 
-1305 ANGPFTFEVTPRNPA
+1305 
-1320 NYIMAVDGDTIT
+1320 
-1332 WTHKGT
+1332 
-1338 TLDGSKLVDGFFSF
+1338 
-1352 TLNTKTGEYTVT
+1352 
-1364 LDDSQPG
+1364 
-1371 VQQWLENQGGTLHFN
+1371 
-1386 VVAKDQHGLASNTE
+1386 
-1400 DLTINLRGAN
+1400 
-1410 DLPELNIVKPHGEV
+1410 
-1424 TEDGDKD
+1424 
-1431 GNADTAITAT
+1431 
-1441 GQVQASETQDT
+1441 
-1452 GDTHTYYVF
+1452 
-1461 KQGASN
+1461 
-1467 TKTGWKE
+1467 
-1474 GDYTEDQLVYNE
+1474 
-1486 VNLDLWMENNSE
+1486 MENTAQGQTPAMSSSM
-1498 AVNVSGNEAQRQNN
+1498 SG
-1512 LFLGKP
+1512 
-1518 KADTYDGD
+1518 D
-1526 SDRDGFSTVEGKYG
+1526 YG
-1540 TLTINVKTGEYTY
+1540 TLSIDPATGKYTY
-1553 TLDSS
+1553 TLDNDSQA
-1558 KVEHL
+1558 VQEL
-1563 GVGDTL
+1563 RTGETR
-1569 TETFSILAQ
+1569 TETFHVVVKDSQ
-1578 DKGGAF
+1578 GAF
-1584 DIKDVSFTINGTAD
+1584 DIKEVTVTIHGQDDAIRLD
-1598 RILVNSTDAQVVQIT
+1598 STDCHVIQTT
-1613 EDGVNFNTNVN
+1613 EAGVEFNTNVD
-1624 NNASQTAGGTFEVTP
+1624 NNASQTAGGKFEVTP

-1827 NAGQKLSEQG
+1827 NAGQKLSEQD

-1860 VIDVAGSADNP
+1860 VIDVTGSADNP

-1898 HGQLGLDHIVDAEDS
+1898 HGRLGLDHIVDAEDS

-1923 TVFANGADG
+1923 TVFADGADG
-1932 KPLGTLTVNA
+1932 KPLGTLTVNP

-1948 TLSENGSALVQAMS
+1948 TLSENGSALVQAMN

-1999 LTVGEN
+1999 LTVGGN

-2029 HPGVIFTGTLP
+2029 YPGVIFTGTLP

-2053 SYMLVG
+2053 RYMLVG
-2059 EDGNPVIALK
+2059 EDGNPVTELK

-2094 LDNESSSLDE
+2094 LDNESSTLDE

-2123 VDPYGAMS
+2123 VDPHGAMS

-2142 PAVPGEGGGEHP
+2142 PADPNQGGGEHP
-2154 GLSLV
+2154 GLSLE
-2159 FDDDSVVHGSVS
+2159 FDDSSVLHGSVS
-2171 EDGRDIGATTDHVE
+2171 EDGRDISATDHVE

-2191 QLEAKWNN
+2191 QLEAKWDD

-2253 EDGKPGLVQSLAD
+2253 EDGKPGLVQNLAD
-2266 GEMVSEDFTLMLNG
+2266 GEKVSEDFTLMLNG
-2280 AVVKKDDGSD
+2280 QVVEAGGSAV
-2290 AKITIDIYGTND
+2290 KITIDIYGTND

-2344 GKPSG
+2344 GKPTG

-2355 YYFVDQNGN
+2355 YYFVDQDGN
-2364 HVTSMPTTYGTI
+2364 HVTSMPTEYGTI

-2427 HSEPQDVTVTINGTN
+2427 YSEPQDVTVTINGTN
-2442 YGPEVVATNVTLA
+2442 YGPEVTATDVTLA
-2455 VAEDGTLADSGALSG
+2455 VAEDETLTDSGALSG

-2503 LQLVNGKYVY
+2503 LQLVNGEYVY

-2540 DQHGKTSTVEITVN
+2540 DEHGKTSTVEITVN

-2599 LHYGLTVP
+2599 LRYGLTVP
-2607 TDADG
+2607 TDDDG
-2612 NPLHNAVLNADGSIT
+2612 KPLHNAVLNADGSIT
-2627 NDFGTFTVNQ
+2627 NDFGTFRVTQ
-2637 DGTYTFTLNNDSDAV
+2637 DGTYSFDLNNESDAV

-2662 TSVTLTVTD
+2662 TSVILTVAD
-2671 SQGNHTS
+2671 SQGNETS
-2678 MDIKVD
+2678 LNVRVD

-2715 SLSGSFTAKDV
+2715 SLSGSFIAKDV

-2731 SVTATDGGYGTVEL
+2731 SVTATDGGYGKVEL
-2745 VQGANG
+2745 VRGENG

-2774 RFTVTVTDAEGATT
+2774 SFTVTVTDAEGATT
-2788 EKIVTVHIE
+2788 EKTVTVHIE

-2811 NNAGSLNF
+2811 DNAGSLNF

-2830 YVVVEGVSYEVVE
+2830 YVVVDGVAHEVVE
-2843 NSVTIAGKGTFSFT
+2843 NSVTIDGKGTFNFT
-2857 ENAHGKW
+2857 ENTDGNWAY
-2864 TYRFEADPAVQAGMK
+2864 TFTADPAVQAGMK

-2897 SATSKNLNVTIDGA
+2897 SVTSKNLNVTIDGA

-2935 SISSDNNN
+2935 SITSDDTN

-2948 NSLPLNDVK
+2948 NSLPTHDVPVH
-2957 LDGQD
+2957 GQEQ
-2962 HGDPL
+2962 GDAL
-2967 TYHFEQIDGN
+2967 HYDFADMNAQ

-3020 TEQFDY
+3020 TEHFDY

-3040 DVDLAAPSPSAGGSL
+3040 DVNLATPSPSAGGSL

-3110 LDGGDDAAVDH
+3110 LDGGDDTAVDH

-3147 LLVAGNENM
+3147 LLVGSDNM

-3161 GGHLDSNVTDVE
+3161 GGQLDSNVTDVE

-3193 GITVNDNSLTL
+3193 GITVNDSSLSL

-3215 DGYHAYTNGD
+3215 DGYHAYTKGD

-3239 QAQTEHAMT
+3239 QAQTEQAMT

>member
-105 ARYSDLG
+105 ARYNDFG

-123 NELDWGMNLDRP
+123 NELDWGMNLGNP
-135 YTEDVDAL
+135 TTEDVDAL
-143 GVVSPDAGETNAAPV
+143 GVLSPDAGETNAAPV
-158 ISISGTVS
+158 ISISGVVS
-166 VVEAGVFVGGNDA
+166 VVEAGVFVGGNEA
-179 KEGVP
+179 KAGVP
-184 TASGQVNAYDP
+184 TASGQINAHDP

-200 HFAFVAPDGSLVTSI
+200 NFAFVAPDGSLVTSI
-215 TTEYGVITINP
+215 TTEYGTITINP
-226 DGSYTYVLN
+226 DGTYTYVLDN
-235 NENANGLAEGDVV
+235 DKANGLAEGDVV

-295 NAVEGAITDGG
+295 NAVEGAIADGG

-388 EVPLDITIKGANDT
+388 EVPLDITIKGANDV

-506 VTEAGVFTL
+506 VTEAGTFTL

-527 DAGGFVDSMGQGDK
+527 DAGGFVDAMGQGDK

-563 CIEGTNEAPTFT
+563 CIEGTNEAPTISWSKVHVREDGVAPGGNEST
-575 QMAHKDYLG
+575 TPDGKDNGY
-584 QEQASVDADGGWVV
+584 VFPDHHRV
-598 EAAEQ
+598 EVEGTLQ
-603 GRWRGDHSNRVSDHS
+603 GS
-618 DVLTGSFAADDR
+618 DR
-630 DTGESANLTFGAE
+630 DNDAQLTYGI
-643 FRDGSTSGGNKDA
+643 
-656 LEGLGSMEL
+656 
-665 KGEPEDLVLTESRP
+665 
-679 LAEYADKGTDNHA
+679 
-692 ELPAGTY
+692 
-699 KVFHFD
+699 
-705 VGDFYLNVK
+705 
-714 TGEYYFDVNDDSDL
+714 DVN
-728 VNRMNLGD
+728 G
-736 THSLNFSVTVT
+736 
-747 DEHGASSFHDFT
+747 
-759 INISGRNDRPE
+759 SGRE
-770 LTVEHGLSATDGQV
+770 
-784 ATGNLSDLVDVKDDD
+784 
-799 FGDTHEFYIVA
+799 
-810 NPTMNGN
+810 
-817 YPGDYEGR
+817 
-825 QEDWASN
+825 
-832 KLDNYNPVT
+832 
-841 TLGGKYGTLTINP
+841 
-854 DGSYEYRLY
+854 
-863 GPGEGHDDAYNAVKA
+863 
-878 LPDGATLEDEVFHI
+878 
-892 AVKDADGA
+892 
-900 FDIKE
+900 
-905 LPITV
+905 
-910 TGVNDAP
+910 
-917 VVNGFNVDVKED
+917 
-929 GIETDGLGGMHG
+929 
-941 TNLMPDTSYQGWVG
+941 
-955 NADHKLAATGN
+955 
-966 VFTDNGWGGKPIVS
+966 
-980 DVDQDDKLT
+980 
-989 VDIAP
+989 
-994 NNSNGNDGGINFSL
+994 GGINESGITVNMYTGSGDNRQPVVGADGKQVTESL
-1008 TNTQDGVDAGSLTP
+1008 LIN
-1022 EIISSELVDG
+1022 SSTMSTDPATG
-1032 IRTIVTNYGTLTL
+1032 HAIQTIETNYGTLTL
-1045 NTETGEY
+1045 DTVTGDY
-1052 SFVLSDSALDDGG
+1052 TFVLNAE
-1065 IADMLAQGQK
+1065 AANHLAQGEK
-1075 LTLSFILTATD
+1075 FDFHFTT
-1086 KNGQSAHHI
+1086 
-1095 MGVNIQGANEAPELT
+1095 
-1110 ITDSEGREISG
+1110 
-1121 TVTVLEAG
+1121 TVTDQYGAQGHHMLGVTVEGTNDQPTLGVDNTRLEVTEK
-1129 FDASGDAIG
+1129 G
-1138 ANSVSGELLGD
+1138 ANSG
-1149 DNDYGAKLEFGLAS
+1149 NDYTNTDGGQATGADADHGAELHYSFG
-1163 GTHGVSDSKSDMDAR
+1163 
-1178 HDAFNGSVKGEGVTE
+1178 N
-1193 IKGEYGTLTIS
+1193 
-1204 KDGSY
+1204 
-1209 TYILNENANK
+1209 
-1219 LGVDADGNPI
+1219 DADGNPI
-1229 HGSDSFTVYVRD
+1229 TSVPDQYGTMHIDPNTGRYWYELNNNSKDTQALEEGQKVDPTGGNGYTIRVTDEHGAYSEQHVEVEITGTNDNPYLVNGSQVNVVEAGVIPGGNTATAGKEQSDIGQSNIKDWEGDDLTYSINEGASDNRNPGSWSGETGTDDQGWLTYKTDIGVFHLDPATGKYYFVLDNDAQTVQELNAGETISRYLEFTVSDGKGGVLNTWVTANIKGTNDQPELTVNQPDLGVAEDGTLTASGTVSVTDPDSGGARGESFT
-1241 EFGAWTAKPLDFDVV
+1241 FG
-1256 GSNDKP
+1256 
-1262 EVTLDVS
+1262 
-1269 AITLRE
+1269 IT
-1275 DGLHGNTNYV
+1275 GNN
-1285 WEAGK
+1285 
-1290 THSGRFT
+1290 
-1297 ASDVDSTD
+1297 
-1305 ANGPFTFEVTPRNPA
+1305 
-1320 NYIMAVDGDTIT
+1320 
-1332 WTHKGT
+1332 
-1338 TLDGSKLVDGFFSF
+1338 
-1352 TLNTKTGEYTVT
+1352 
-1364 LDDSQPG
+1364 
-1371 VQQWLENQGGTLHFN
+1371 
-1386 VVAKDQHGLASNTE
+1386 
-1400 DLTINLRGAN
+1400 
-1410 DLPELNIVKPHGEV
+1410 
-1424 TEDGDKD
+1424 
-1431 GNADTAITAT
+1431 
-1441 GQVQASETQDT
+1441 
-1452 GDTHTYYVF
+1452 
-1461 KQGASN
+1461 
-1467 TKTGWKE
+1467 
-1474 GDYTEDQLVYNE
+1474 
-1486 VNLDLWMENNSE
+1486 MENTAQGQTPAMSSSM
-1498 AVNVSGNEAQRQNN
+1498 SG
-1512 LFLGKP
+1512 
-1518 KADTYDGD
+1518 D
-1526 SDRDGFSTVEGKYG
+1526 YG
-1540 TLTINVKTGEYTY
+1540 TLSIDPATGKYTY
-1553 TLDSS
+1553 TLDNDSQA
-1558 KVEHL
+1558 VQEL
-1563 GVGDTL
+1563 RTGETR
-1569 TETFSILAQ
+1569 TETFHVVVKDSQ
-1578 DKGGAF
+1578 GAF
-1584 DIKDVSFTINGTAD
+1584 DIKEVTVTIHGQDDAIRLD
-1598 RILVNSTDAQVVQIT
+1598 STDCHVIQTT
-1613 EDGVNFNTNVN
+1613 EAGVEFNTNVD
-1624 NNASQTAGGTFEVTP
+1624 NNASQTAGGKFEVTP

-1827 NAGQKLSEQG
+1827 NPGQKLSE
-1837 ILGQEDFNIRVT
+1837 LDALKQESFDIRVT

-1860 VIDVAGSADNP
+1860 VIDVTGSADNP

-1923 TVFANGADG
+1923 TVFADGADG
-1932 KPLGTLTVNA
+1932 KPLGTLTVNP

-1948 TLSENGSALVQAMS
+1948 TLSENGSALVQAMN
-1962 DGESKYETF
+1962 DGESKSETF

-2029 HPGVIFTGTLP
+2029 YPGVIFTGTLP

-2053 SYMLVG
+2053 RYMLVG
-2059 EDGNPVIALK
+2059 EDGNPVTELK

-2094 LDNESSSLDE
+2094 LDNESSTLDE

-2123 VDPYGAMS
+2123 VDPHGAMS

-2142 PAVPGEGGGEHP
+2142 PADPNHGGGGHP
-2154 GLSLV
+2154 GLSLE
-2159 FDDDSVVHGSVS
+2159 FDDSSVLHGSVS
-2171 EDGRDIGATTDHVE
+2171 EDGRDISATDHVE

-2191 QLEAKWNN
+2191 QLEAKWDD

-2253 EDGKPGLVQSLAD
+2253 EDGKPGLVQNLAD
-2266 GEMVSEDFTLMLNG
+2266 GEKVSEDFTLMLNG
-2280 AVVKKDDGSD
+2280 QVVEAGGSAV
-2290 AKITIDIYGTND
+2290 KITIDIYGTND

-2344 GKPSG
+2344 GKPTG

-2355 YYFVDQNGN
+2355 YYFVDQDGN
-2364 HVTSMPTTYGTI
+2364 HVTSMPTEYGTI

-2427 HSEPQDVTVTINGTN
+2427 YSEPQDVTVTINGTN
-2442 YGPEVVATNVTLA
+2442 YGPEVTATDVTLA

-2481 IFTASTTE
+2481 TFTATAE
-2489 NGKGG
+2489 DGKSG

-2503 LQLVNGKYVY
+2503 LQLVNGEYVY

-2540 DQHGKTSTVEITVN
+2540 DEHGKTSTVEITVN

-2599 LHYGLTVP
+2599 LRYGLTVP
-2607 TDADG
+2607 TDDDG

-2627 NDFGTFTVNQ
+2627 NDFGTFRVNQ
-2637 DGTYTFTLNNDSDAV
+2637 DGTYSFDLNNESDAV

-2662 TSVTLTVTD
+2662 TSVILTVAD
-2671 SQGNHTS
+2671 SQGNETS
-2678 MDIKVD
+2678 LNVRVD

-2705 VVENGADSAD
+2705 VVENGVDSAD
-2715 SLSGSFTAKDV
+2715 SLSGSFIAKDV

-2731 SVTATDGGYGTVEL
+2731 SVTTTDGGYGKVEL
-2745 VQGANG
+2745 VRGENG

-2774 RFTVTVTDAEGATT
+2774 SFTVTVTDAEGATT
-2788 EKIVTVHIE
+2788 EKTVTVHIE

-2811 NNAGSLNF
+2811 DNAGSLNF
-2819 HDVDANDSHTL
+2819 HGVDANDSHTL
-2830 YVVVEGVSYEVVE
+2830 YVVVDGVAHEVVE
-2843 NSVTIAGKGTFSFT
+2843 NSVTIDGKGTFNFT
-2857 ENAHGKW
+2857 ENTDGNWAY
-2864 TYRFEADPAVQAGMK
+2864 TFTADPAVQAGMK

-2935 SISSDNNN
+2935 SISSDDTN

-2948 NSLPLNDVK
+2948 NSLPTHDVPVH
-2957 LDGQD
+2957 GQEQ
-2962 HGDPL
+2962 GDAL
-2967 TYHFEQIDGN
+2967 HYDFADMNAQ

-3020 TEQFDY
+3020 TEHFDY

-3040 DVDLAAPSPSAGGSL
+3040 DVNLATPSPSAGGSL

-3110 LDGGDDAAVDH
+3110 LDGGDDTAVDH

-3147 LLVAGNENM
+3147 LLVGSDNM

-3161 GGHLDSNVTDVE
+3161 GGQLDSNVTDVE

-3193 GITVNDNSLTL
+3193 GITVNDSSLSL

-3239 QAQTEHAMT
+3239 QAQTEQAMT

>member
-259 RGGTAQATVTVNVTG
+259 RGGTATTTVTVNVVG
-274 SNDVPTLAL
+274 SNDVPTLEL
-283 GKDHLTVADDGA
+283 GKDHLTVTDDGA
-295 NAVEGAITDGG
+295 NAAEGAITDGG
-306 TARGDDPDAGHDLRY
+306 TALGDDPDAGHDLHY
-321 SFGTDDDGNPVTS
+321 SFGTDGDGNPITS

-357 NSEAVQKLT
+357 NSEAVQKLS
-366 GNGDDVT
+366 GDGDDVT

-388 EVPLDITIKGANDT
+388 EVPLDITIKGANDV

-426 TATRDYTGGEGHIPG
+426 SATKDYTGGEGHIPG

-459 TDLTYGVV
+459 SDLTYGVV
-467 TSGIVAGGGLTLT
+467 TSGIVAGGELTLT
-480 NPDNAA
+480 NPDNAD

-506 VTEAGVFTL
+506 VTEAGTFTL

-527 DAGGFVDSMGQGDK
+527 DAGGFVDAMGQGDK

-563 CIEGTNEAPTFT
+563 CIEGTNEAPTISWSKVHVREDGVAPGGNEST
-575 QMAHKDYLG
+575 TPDGKDNGY
-584 QEQASVDADGGWVV
+584 VFPDHHRV
-598 EAAEQ
+598 EVEGTLQ
-603 GRWRGDHSNRVSDHS
+603 GS
-618 DVLTGSFAADDR
+618 DR
-630 DTGESANLTFGAE
+630 DNDARLTYGI
-643 FRDGSTSGGNKDA
+643 
-656 LEGLGSMEL
+656 
-665 KGEPEDLVLTESRP
+665 
-679 LAEYADKGTDNHA
+679 
-692 ELPAGTY
+692 
-699 KVFHFD
+699 
-705 VGDFYLNVK
+705 
-714 TGEYYFDVNDDSDL
+714 DVN
-728 VNRMNLGD
+728 G
-736 THSLNFSVTVT
+736 
-747 DEHGASSFHDFT
+747 
-759 INISGRNDRPE
+759 SGRE
-770 LTVEHGLSATDGQV
+770 
-784 ATGNLSDLVDVKDDD
+784 
-799 FGDTHEFYIVA
+799 
-810 NPTMNGN
+810 
-817 YPGDYEGR
+817 
-825 QEDWASN
+825 
-832 KLDNYNPVT
+832 
-841 TLGGKYGTLTINP
+841 
-854 DGSYEYRLY
+854 
-863 GPGEGHDDAYNAVKA
+863 
-878 LPDGATLEDEVFHI
+878 
-892 AVKDADGA
+892 
-900 FDIKE
+900 
-905 LPITV
+905 
-910 TGVNDAP
+910 
-917 VVNGFNVDVKED
+917 
-929 GIETDGLGGMHG
+929 
-941 TNLMPDTSYQGWVG
+941 
-955 NADHKLAATGN
+955 
-966 VFTDNGWGGKPIVS
+966 
-980 DVDQDDKLT
+980 
-989 VDIAP
+989 
-994 NNSNGNDGGINFSL
+994 GGINESGITVNMYTGSGDNRQPVVGADGKQVTESL
-1008 TNTQDGVDAGSLTP
+1008 LIN
-1022 EIISSELVDG
+1022 SSTMSTDPVTG
-1032 IRTIVTNYGTLTL
+1032 HAIQTIETNYGTLTL
-1045 NTETGEY
+1045 DTVTGDY
-1052 SFVLSDSALDDGG
+1052 TFVLNAE
-1065 IADMLAQGQK
+1065 AANHLAQGEK
-1075 LTLSFILTATD
+1075 FDFHFTT
-1086 KNGQSAHHI
+1086 
-1095 MGVNIQGANEAPELT
+1095 
-1110 ITDSEGREISG
+1110 
-1121 TVTVLEAG
+1121 TVTDQYGAQGHHMLGVTVEGTNDQPTLGVDNTRLEVTEK
-1129 FDASGDAIG
+1129 G
-1138 ANSVSGELLGD
+1138 ANSG
-1149 DNDYGAKLEFGLAS
+1149 NDYTNTDGGQATGADADHGAELHYSFG
-1163 GTHGVSDSKSDMDAR
+1163 
-1178 HDAFNGSVKGEGVTE
+1178 N
-1193 IKGEYGTLTIS
+1193 
-1204 KDGSY
+1204 
-1209 TYILNENANK
+1209 
-1219 LGVDADGNPI
+1219 DADGNPI
-1229 HGSDSFTVYVRD
+1229 TSVPDQYGTMHIDPNTGRYWYELNNNSKDTQALEEGQKVDPTGGNGYTIRVTDEHGAYSEQHVEVEITGTNDNPYLVNGSQVNVVEAGVIPGGNTATPGKEQSDIGQSNIKDWEGDDLTYSINEGASDNRNPGSWSGETGTDDQGWLTYKTDIGVFHLDPATGKYYFVLDNDAQTVQELNAGETISRYLEFTVSDGKGGVLNTWVTANIKGTNDQPELTVNQPDLGVAEDGTLTASGTVSVTDPDSGGARGESFT
-1241 EFGAWTAKPLDFDVV
+1241 FGIT
-1256 GSNDKP
+1256 GND
-1262 EVTLDVS
+1262 
-1269 AITLRE
+1269 
-1275 DGLHGNTNYV
+1275 
-1285 WEAGK
+1285 
-1290 THSGRFT
+1290 
-1297 ASDVDSTD
+1297 
-1305 ANGPFTFEVTPRNPA
+1305 
-1320 NYIMAVDGDTIT
+1320 
-1332 WTHKGT
+1332 
-1338 TLDGSKLVDGFFSF
+1338 
-1352 TLNTKTGEYTVT
+1352 
-1364 LDDSQPG
+1364 
-1371 VQQWLENQGGTLHFN
+1371 
-1386 VVAKDQHGLASNTE
+1386 
-1400 DLTINLRGAN
+1400 
-1410 DLPELNIVKPHGEV
+1410 
-1424 TEDGDKD
+1424 
-1431 GNADTAITAT
+1431 
-1441 GQVQASETQDT
+1441 
-1452 GDTHTYYVF
+1452 
-1461 KQGASN
+1461 
-1467 TKTGWKE
+1467 
-1474 GDYTEDQLVYNE
+1474 
-1486 VNLDLWMENNSE
+1486 MENTAQGQTPAMSSSM
-1498 AVNVSGNEAQRQNN
+1498 SG
-1512 LFLGKP
+1512 
-1518 KADTYDGD
+1518 D
-1526 SDRDGFSTVEGKYG
+1526 YG
-1540 TLTINVKTGEYTY
+1540 TLSIDPATGKYTY
-1553 TLDSS
+1553 TLDNDSQA
-1558 KVEHL
+1558 VQEL
-1563 GVGDTL
+1563 RTGETR
-1569 TETFSILAQ
+1569 TETFHVVVKDSQ
-1578 DKGGAF
+1578 GAF
-1584 DIKDVSFTINGTAD
+1584 DIKEVTVTIHGQDDAIRLD
-1598 RILVNSTDAQVVQIT
+1598 STDCHVIQTT
-1613 EDGVNFNTNVN
+1613 EAGVEFNTNVD
-1624 NNASQTAGGTFEVTP
+1624 NNASQTAGGKFEVTP

-1654 GFTDPDGT
+1654 GFTDADGT

-1685 GNYTFKLADNA
+1685 GNYTFTLADNA

-1780 DPGDLSFSIE
+1780 NPGDLSFSIE

-1827 NAGQKLSEQG
+1827 NAGQKLSEQD

-1860 VIDVAGSADNP
+1860 VIDVTGSADNP

-1923 TVFANGADG
+1923 TVFADGADG
-1932 KPLGTLTVNA
+1932 KPLGTLTVNP

-1948 TLSENGSALVQAMS
+1948 TLSENGSALVQAMN
-1962 DGESKYETF
+1962 DGESKSETF

-2029 HPGVIFTGTLP
+2029 YPGVIFTGTLP

-2053 SYMLVG
+2053 RYMLVG
-2059 EDGNPVIALK
+2059 EDGNPVTELK

-2094 LDNESSSLDE
+2094 LDNESSTLDE

-2123 VDPYGAMS
+2123 VDPHGAMS

-2142 PAVPGEGGGEHP
+2142 PADPNHGGGEHP

-2159 FDDDSVVHGSVS
+2159 FDDSSVLHGSVS
-2171 EDGRDIGATTDHVE
+2171 EDGRDISATGHVE

-2191 QLEAKWNN
+2191 QLEAKWDD

-2266 GEMVSEDFTLMLNG
+2266 GEKVSEDFTLMLNG
-2280 AVVKKDDGSD
+2280 QVVEAGGSA

-2344 GKPSG
+2344 GKPTG

-2355 YYFVDQNGN
+2355 YYFVGQDGN
-2364 HVTSMPTTYGTI
+2364 HVTSMPTEYGTI

-2427 HSEPQDVTVTINGTN
+2427 YSEPQDVTVTINGTN
-2442 YGPEVVATNVTLA
+2442 YGPEVTATDVTLA
-2455 VAEDGTLADSGALSG
+2455 VAEDETLTDSGALSG

-2503 LQLVNGKYVY
+2503 LQLVNGEYVY

-2540 DQHGKTSTVEITVN
+2540 DEHGKTSTVEITVN

-2580 DSGQATAYD
+2580 DSGHATAYD

-2599 LHYGLTVP
+2599 LRYGLTVP
-2607 TDADG
+2607 TDDDG

-2627 NDFGTFTVNQ
+2627 NDFGTFRVNQ
-2637 DGTYTFTLNNDSDAV
+2637 DGTYSFDLNNESDAV

-2671 SQGNHTS
+2671 SQGNETS
-2678 MDIKVD
+2678 LNVRVD

-2715 SLSGSFTAKDV
+2715 SLSGSFIAKDV

-2731 SVTATDGGYGTVEL
+2731 SVTATDGGYGKVEL
-2745 VQGANG
+2745 VQGENG

-2766 GEGEKRTD
+2766 GEGERRTD
-2774 RFTVTVTDAEGATT
+2774 SFTVTVTDAEGATT
-2788 EKIVTVHIE
+2788 EKTVTVHIE
-2797 GTNDAPVIDTATAA
+2797 GANDAPVIDTATAA
-2811 NNAGSLNF
+2811 DNAGSLNF

-2830 YVVVEGVSYEVVE
+2830 YVVVDGVAHEVVE
-2843 NSVTIAGKGTFSFT
+2843 NSVTIDGKGTFNFT
-2857 ENAHGKW
+2857 ENTDGNWAY
-2864 TYRFEADPAVQAGMK
+2864 TFTADPAVQAGMK
-2879 EGDKKELD
+2879 EGDKEGLD

-2935 SISSDNNN
+2935 SITSDDTN

-2948 NSLPLNDVK
+2948 NSLPTHDVPVH
-2957 LDGQD
+2957 GQEQ
-2962 HGDPL
+2962 GDAL
-2967 TYHFEQIDGN
+2967 HYDFADMNAQ

-3020 TEQFDY
+3020 TEHFDY

-3040 DVDLAAPSPSAGGSL
+3040 DVNLATPSPSAGGSL

-3110 LDGGDDAAVDH
+3110 LDGGDDTAVDH

-3147 LLVAGNENM
+3147 LLVGSDNM

-3161 GGHLDSNVTDVE
+3161 GGQLDSNVTDVE

-3193 GITVNDNSLTL
+3193 GITVNDSSLSL

-3239 QAQTEHAMT
+3239 QAQTEQAMT

>member
-84 SAFGPDLMPAA
+84 SAFGPDLMP
-95 GPAAGAAARA
+95 AAARA

-259 RGGTAQATVTVNVTG
+259 RGGTATTTVTVNVVG
-274 SNDVPTLAL
+274 SNDVPTLEL
-283 GKDHLTVADDGA
+283 GKDHLTVTDDGA
-295 NAVEGAITDGG
+295 NAAEGAIADGG
-306 TARGDDPDAGHDLRY
+306 TALGDDPDAGHDLHY
-321 SFGTDDDGNPVTS
+321 SFGTDGDGNPITS

-357 NSEAVQKLT
+357 NSEAVQKLS
-366 GNGDDVT
+366 GDGDDVT

-388 EVPLDITIKGANDT
+388 EVPLDITIKGANDV

-426 TATRDYTGGEGHIPG
+426 SATKDYTGGEGHIPG

-459 TDLTYGVV
+459 SDLTYGVV
-467 TSGIVAGGGLTLT
+467 TSGIVAGGELTLT
-480 NPDNAA
+480 NPDNAD

-506 VTEAGVFTL
+506 VTEAGTFTL

-527 DAGGFVDSMGQGDK
+527 DAGGFVDAMGQGDK

-563 CIEGTNEAPTFT
+563 CIEGTNEAPTISWSKVHVREDGVAPGGNEST
-575 QMAHKDYLG
+575 TPDGKDNGY
-584 QEQASVDADGGWVV
+584 VFPDHHRV
-598 EAAEQ
+598 EVEGTLQ
-603 GRWRGDHSNRVSDHS
+603 GS
-618 DVLTGSFAADDR
+618 DR
-630 DTGESANLTFGAE
+630 DNDAQLTYGI
-643 FRDGSTSGGNKDA
+643 
-656 LEGLGSMEL
+656 
-665 KGEPEDLVLTESRP
+665 
-679 LAEYADKGTDNHA
+679 
-692 ELPAGTY
+692 
-699 KVFHFD
+699 
-705 VGDFYLNVK
+705 
-714 TGEYYFDVNDDSDL
+714 DVN
-728 VNRMNLGD
+728 G
-736 THSLNFSVTVT
+736 
-747 DEHGASSFHDFT
+747 
-759 INISGRNDRPE
+759 SGRE
-770 LTVEHGLSATDGQV
+770 
-784 ATGNLSDLVDVKDDD
+784 
-799 FGDTHEFYIVA
+799 
-810 NPTMNGN
+810 
-817 YPGDYEGR
+817 
-825 QEDWASN
+825 
-832 KLDNYNPVT
+832 
-841 TLGGKYGTLTINP
+841 
-854 DGSYEYRLY
+854 
-863 GPGEGHDDAYNAVKA
+863 
-878 LPDGATLEDEVFHI
+878 
-892 AVKDADGA
+892 
-900 FDIKE
+900 
-905 LPITV
+905 
-910 TGVNDAP
+910 
-917 VVNGFNVDVKED
+917 
-929 GIETDGLGGMHG
+929 
-941 TNLMPDTSYQGWVG
+941 
-955 NADHKLAATGN
+955 
-966 VFTDNGWGGKPIVS
+966 
-980 DVDQDDKLT
+980 
-989 VDIAP
+989 
-994 NNSNGNDGGINFSL
+994 GGINESGITVNMYTGSGDNRQPVVGADGKQVTESL
-1008 TNTQDGVDAGSLTP
+1008 LIN
-1022 EIISSELVDG
+1022 SSTMSTDPATG
-1032 IRTIVTNYGTLTL
+1032 HAIQTIETNYGTLTL
-1045 NTETGEY
+1045 DTVTGDY
-1052 SFVLSDSALDDGG
+1052 TFVLNAE
-1065 IADMLAQGQK
+1065 AANHLAQGEK
-1075 LTLSFILTATD
+1075 FDFHFTT
-1086 KNGQSAHHI
+1086 
-1095 MGVNIQGANEAPELT
+1095 
-1110 ITDSEGREISG
+1110 
-1121 TVTVLEAG
+1121 TVTDQYGAQGHHMLGVTVEGTNDQPTLGVDNTRLEVTEK
-1129 FDASGDAIG
+1129 G
-1138 ANSVSGELLGD
+1138 ANSG
-1149 DNDYGAKLEFGLAS
+1149 NDYTNTDGGQATGADADHGAELHYSFG
-1163 GTHGVSDSKSDMDAR
+1163 
-1178 HDAFNGSVKGEGVTE
+1178 N
-1193 IKGEYGTLTIS
+1193 
-1204 KDGSY
+1204 
-1209 TYILNENANK
+1209 
-1219 LGVDADGNPI
+1219 DADGNPI
-1229 HGSDSFTVYVRD
+1229 TSVPDQYGTMHIDPNTGRYWYELNNNSKDTQALEEGQKVDPTGGNGYTIRVTDEHGAYSEQHVEVEITGTNDNPYLVNGSQVNVVEAGVIPGGNTATPGKEQSDIGQSNIKDWEGDDLTYSINEGASDNRNPGSWSGEAGTDDQGWLTYKTDIGVFHLDPATGKYYFVLDNDAQTVQELNAGETISRYLEFTVSDGKGGVLNTWVTANIKGTNDQPELTVNQPDLGVAEDGTLTASGTVSVTDPDSGGTRGESFT
-1241 EFGAWTAKPLDFDVV
+1241 FGIT
-1256 GSNDKP
+1256 GND
-1262 EVTLDVS
+1262 
-1269 AITLRE
+1269 
-1275 DGLHGNTNYV
+1275 
-1285 WEAGK
+1285 
-1290 THSGRFT
+1290 
-1297 ASDVDSTD
+1297 
-1305 ANGPFTFEVTPRNPA
+1305 
-1320 NYIMAVDGDTIT
+1320 
-1332 WTHKGT
+1332 
-1338 TLDGSKLVDGFFSF
+1338 
-1352 TLNTKTGEYTVT
+1352 
-1364 LDDSQPG
+1364 
-1371 VQQWLENQGGTLHFN
+1371 
-1386 VVAKDQHGLASNTE
+1386 
-1400 DLTINLRGAN
+1400 
-1410 DLPELNIVKPHGEV
+1410 
-1424 TEDGDKD
+1424 
-1431 GNADTAITAT
+1431 
-1441 GQVQASETQDT
+1441 
-1452 GDTHTYYVF
+1452 
-1461 KQGASN
+1461 
-1467 TKTGWKE
+1467 
-1474 GDYTEDQLVYNE
+1474 
-1486 VNLDLWMENNSE
+1486 MENTAQGQTPAMSSSM
-1498 AVNVSGNEAQRQNN
+1498 SG
-1512 LFLGKP
+1512 
-1518 KADTYDGD
+1518 D
-1526 SDRDGFSTVEGKYG
+1526 YG
-1540 TLTINVKTGEYTY
+1540 TLSIDPATGKYTY
-1553 TLDSS
+1553 TLDNDSQA
-1558 KVEHL
+1558 VQEL
-1563 GVGDTL
+1563 RTGETR
-1569 TETFSILAQ
+1569 TETFHVVVKDSQ
-1578 DKGGAF
+1578 GAF
-1584 DIKDVSFTINGTAD
+1584 DIKEVTVTIHGQDDAIRLD
-1598 RILVNSTDAQVVQIT
+1598 STDCHVIQTT
-1613 EDGVNFNTNVN
+1613 EAGVEFNTNVD
-1624 NNASQTAGGTFEVTP
+1624 NNASQTAGGKFEVTP

-1654 GFTDPDGT
+1654 GFTDADGT

-1685 GNYTFKLADNA
+1685 GNYTFTLADNA

-1738 NDRPYFTVDGVV
+1738 NDRPYFTVDGAV

-1780 DPGDLSFSIE
+1780 NPGDLSFSIE

-1810 DGSYKYTL
+1810 GGRYKYTL

-1827 NAGQKLSEQG
+1827 NPGQKLSE
-1837 ILGQEDFNIRVT
+1837 LDALKQESFDIRVT

-1860 VIDVAGSADNP
+1860 VIDVTGSADNP

-1923 TVFANGADG
+1923 TVFAEGADG
-1932 KPLGTLTVNA
+1932 KPLGTLTVNP
-1942 DGSYTY
+1942 DGSYIY
-1948 TLSENGSALVQAMS
+1948 TLSENGSALVQAMN
-1962 DGESKYETF
+1962 DGESKSETF

-2029 HPGVIFTGTLP
+2029 YPGVIFTGTLP

-2053 SYMLVG
+2053 RYMLVG
-2059 EDGNPVIALK
+2059 EDGNPVTELK

-2094 LDNESSSLDE
+2094 LDNESSTLDE

-2123 VDPYGAMS
+2123 VDPHGAMS

-2142 PAVPGEGGGEHP
+2142 PADPNQGDGGYPGH
-2154 GLSLV
+2154 SLV
-2159 FDDDSVVHGSVS
+2159 FDGSSVLHGSVS
-2171 EDGRDIGATTDHVE
+2171 EDGRDISATPDHVE

-2191 QLEAKWNN
+2191 QLKAKWDD

-2266 GEMVSEDFTLMLNG
+2266 GEKVSEDFTLMLDG
-2280 AVVKKDDGSD
+2280 RVVEVGGSA

-2344 GKPSG
+2344 GKPTG

-2355 YYFVDQNGN
+2355 YYFVDQDGN
-2364 HVTSMPTTYGTI
+2364 HVTSMPTEYGTI

-2427 HSEPQDVTVTINGTN
+2427 YSEPQDVTVTINGTN
-2442 YGPEVVATNVTLA
+2442 YGPEVTATDVTLA
-2455 VAEDGTLADSGALSG
+2455 VVEDGTLADSGALSG
-2470 LFHDDEGTNNL
+2470 LFHDDESTNNL

-2503 LQLVNGKYVY
+2503 LQLVNGEYVY

-2540 DQHGKTSTVEITVN
+2540 DEHGKTSTVEITVN

-2599 LHYGLTVP
+2599 LRYGLTVP
-2607 TDADG
+2607 TDDDG

-2627 NDFGTFTVNQ
+2627 NDFGTFRVNQ
-2637 DGTYTFTLNNDSDAV
+2637 DGTYSFDLNNESDAV

-2662 TSVTLTVTD
+2662 TSVILTVAD
-2671 SQGNHTS
+2671 SQGNETS
-2678 MDIKVD
+2678 LNVRVD

-2705 VVENGADSAD
+2705 VVENGVDSAD
-2715 SLSGSFTAKDV
+2715 SLSGSFIAKDV

-2731 SVTATDGGYGTVEL
+2731 SVTATDGGYGKVEL
-2745 VQGANG
+2745 VRGENG

-2774 RFTVTVTDAEGATT
+2774 SFTVTVTDAEGATT
-2788 EKIVTVHIE
+2788 EKTVTVHIE

-2811 NNAGSLNF
+2811 DNAGSLNF

-2830 YVVVEGVSYEVVE
+2830 YVVVDGVAHEVVE
-2843 NSVTIAGKGTFSFT
+2843 NSVTIDGKGTFNFT
-2857 ENAHGKW
+2857 ETTDGNWAY
-2864 TYRFEADPAVQAGMK
+2864 TFTADPAVQAGMK
-2879 EGDKKELD
+2879 EGDKEGLD

-2935 SISSDNNN
+2935 SISSDDTN

-2948 NSLPLNDVK
+2948 NSLPTHDVPVH
-2957 LDGQD
+2957 GQEQ
-2962 HGDPL
+2962 GDAL
-2967 TYHFEQIDGN
+2967 HYDFADMNAQ

-3020 TEQFDY
+3020 TEHFDY

-3040 DVDLAAPSPSAGGSL
+3040 DVNLATPSPSAGGSL

-3110 LDGGDDAAVDH
+3110 LDGGDDTAVDH

-3147 LLVAGNENM
+3147 LLVGSDNM

-3161 GGHLDSNVTDVE
+3161 GGQLDSNVTDVE

-3193 GITVNDNSLTL
+3193 GITVNDSSLSL

-3239 QAQTEHAMT
+3239 QAQTEQAMT

>member
-259 RGGTAQATVTVNVTG
+259 RGGTATTTVTVNVVG
-274 SNDVPTLAL
+274 SNDVPTLEL
-283 GKDHLTVADDGA
+283 GKDHLTVTDDGA
-295 NAVEGAITDGG
+295 NAAEGAIADGG
-306 TARGDDPDAGHDLRY
+306 TALGDDPDAGHDLHY
-321 SFGTDDDGNPVTS
+321 SFGTDGDGNPITS

-357 NSEAVQKLT
+357 NSEAVQKLS
-366 GNGDDVT
+366 GDGDDVT

-388 EVPLDITIKGANDT
+388 EVPLDITIKGANDV

-426 TATRDYTGGEGHIPG
+426 SATKDYTGGEGHIPG

-459 TDLTYGVV
+459 SDLTYGVV
-467 TSGIVAGGGLTLT
+467 TSGIVAGGELTLT
-480 NPDNAA
+480 NPDNAD

-506 VTEAGVFTL
+506 VTEAGTFTL

-527 DAGGFVDSMGQGDK
+527 DAGGFVDAMGQGDK

-563 CIEGTNEAPTFT
+563 CIEGTNEAPTISWSKVHVREDGVAPGGNEST
-575 QMAHKDYLG
+575 TPDGKDNGYVFPDHHRVEVEGTLQG
-584 QEQASVDADGGWVV
+584 SDRDNDAQLTYGIDVNGSGREGGINESGITVNMYTGSGEKAQPVVDADG
-598 EAAEQ
+598 
-603 GRWRGDHSNRVSDHS
+603 
-618 DVLTGSFAADDR
+618 
-630 DTGESANLTFGAE
+630 
-643 FRDGSTSGGNKDA
+643 
-656 LEGLGSMEL
+656 
-665 KGEPEDLVLTESRP
+665 
-679 LAEYADKGTDNHA
+679 
-692 ELPAGTY
+692 
-699 KVFHFD
+699 
-705 VGDFYLNVK
+705 
-714 TGEYYFDVNDDSDL
+714 
-728 VNRMNLGD
+728 
-736 THSLNFSVTVT
+736 
-747 DEHGASSFHDFT
+747 
-759 INISGRNDRPE
+759 
-770 LTVEHGLSATDGQV
+770 
-784 ATGNLSDLVDVKDDD
+784 
-799 FGDTHEFYIVA
+799 
-810 NPTMNGN
+810 
-817 YPGDYEGR
+817 
-825 QEDWASN
+825 
-832 KLDNYNPVT
+832 NPVT
-841 TLGGKYGTLTINP
+841 ESLLINSSAMSTDPETGHAIQTI
-854 DGSYEYRLY
+854 E
-863 GPGEGHDDAYNAVKA
+863 
-878 LPDGATLEDEVFHI
+878 
-892 AVKDADGA
+892 
-900 FDIKE
+900 
-905 LPITV
+905 
-910 TGVNDAP
+910 
-917 VVNGFNVDVKED
+917 
-929 GIETDGLGGMHG
+929 
-941 TNLMPDTSYQGWVG
+941 
-955 NADHKLAATGN
+955 
-966 VFTDNGWGGKPIVS
+966 
-980 DVDQDDKLT
+980 
-989 VDIAP
+989 
-994 NNSNGNDGGINFSL
+994 
-1008 TNTQDGVDAGSLTP
+1008 
-1022 EIISSELVDG
+1022 
-1032 IRTIVTNYGTLTL
+1032 TNYGTLTL
-1045 NTETGEY
+1045 DTVTGHY
-1052 SFVLSDSALDDGG
+1052 TFVLNAE
-1065 IADMLAQGQK
+1065 AANHLAQGEK
-1075 LTLSFILTATD
+1075 FDFHFTT
-1086 KNGQSAHHI
+1086 
-1095 MGVNIQGANEAPELT
+1095 
-1110 ITDSEGREISG
+1110 
-1121 TVTVLEAG
+1121 TVTDQYGAQGHHMLGVTVEGTNDQPTLGVDNTRLEVTEK
-1129 FDASGDAIG
+1129 G
-1138 ANSVSGELLGD
+1138 ANSG
-1149 DNDYGAKLEFGLAS
+1149 NDYTNTDGGQATGADADHGAELHYSFG
-1163 GTHGVSDSKSDMDAR
+1163 
-1178 HDAFNGSVKGEGVTE
+1178 N
-1193 IKGEYGTLTIS
+1193 
-1204 KDGSY
+1204 
-1209 TYILNENANK
+1209 
-1219 LGVDADGNPI
+1219 DADGNPI
-1229 HGSDSFTVYVRD
+1229 TSVPDQYGTMHIDPNTGRYWYELNNNSKDTQALEEGQKVDPTGGNGYTIRVTDEHGAYSEQHVEVEITGTNDNPYLVNGSQVNVVEAGVIPGGNTATAGKEQSDIGQSNIKDWEGDDLTYSINEGASDNRNPGSWSGETGTDDQGWLTYKTDIGVFHLDPATGKYYFVLDNDAQTVQELNAGETISRYLEFTVSDGKGGVLNTWVTANIKGTNDQPELTVNQPDLGVAEDGTLTASGTVSVTDPDSGGARGESFT
-1241 EFGAWTAKPLDFDVV
+1241 FG
-1256 GSNDKP
+1256 
-1262 EVTLDVS
+1262 
-1269 AITLRE
+1269 IT
-1275 DGLHGNTNYV
+1275 GNN
-1285 WEAGK
+1285 
-1290 THSGRFT
+1290 
-1297 ASDVDSTD
+1297 
-1305 ANGPFTFEVTPRNPA
+1305 
-1320 NYIMAVDGDTIT
+1320 
-1332 WTHKGT
+1332 
-1338 TLDGSKLVDGFFSF
+1338 
-1352 TLNTKTGEYTVT
+1352 
-1364 LDDSQPG
+1364 
-1371 VQQWLENQGGTLHFN
+1371 
-1386 VVAKDQHGLASNTE
+1386 
-1400 DLTINLRGAN
+1400 
-1410 DLPELNIVKPHGEV
+1410 
-1424 TEDGDKD
+1424 
-1431 GNADTAITAT
+1431 
-1441 GQVQASETQDT
+1441 
-1452 GDTHTYYVF
+1452 
-1461 KQGASN
+1461 
-1467 TKTGWKE
+1467 
-1474 GDYTEDQLVYNE
+1474 
-1486 VNLDLWMENNSE
+1486 MENTAQGQTPAMSSSM
-1498 AVNVSGNEAQRQNN
+1498 SG
-1512 LFLGKP
+1512 
-1518 KADTYDGD
+1518 D
-1526 SDRDGFSTVEGKYG
+1526 YG
-1540 TLTINVKTGEYTY
+1540 TLSIDPATGKYTY
-1553 TLDSS
+1553 TLDNDSQA
-1558 KVEHL
+1558 VQEL
-1563 GVGDTL
+1563 RTGETR
-1569 TETFSILAQ
+1569 TETFHVVVKDSQ
-1578 DKGGAF
+1578 GAF
-1584 DIKDVSFTINGTAD
+1584 DIKEVTVTIHGQDDAIRLD
-1598 RILVNSTDAQVVQIT
+1598 STDCHVIQTT
-1613 EDGVNFNTNVN
+1613 EAGVEFNTNVD
-1624 NNASQTAGGTFEVTP
+1624 NNASQTAGGKFEVTP

-1685 GNYTFKLADNA
+1685 GNYTFTLADNA

-1810 DGSYKYTL
+1810 DGWYKYTL

-1827 NAGQKLSEQG
+1827 NAGQKLSEQD

-1860 VIDVAGSADNP
+1860 VIDVTGSADNP
-1871 VITVS
+1871 VITVI

-1891 AAQDPAI
+1891 AAQAPAI
-1898 HGQLGLDHIVDAEDS
+1898 HGQLGLDHIVDTEDS

-1923 TVFANGADG
+1923 TVFADGADG
-1932 KPLGTLTVNA
+1932 KPLGMLTVNS
-1942 DGSYTY
+1942 DGSYIY
-1948 TLSENGSALVQAMS
+1948 TLSENGSALVQAMN

-2029 HPGVIFTGTLP
+2029 SPGVIFTGTLP

-2053 SYMLVG
+2053 RYMLVG
-2059 EDGNPVIALK
+2059 EDGNPVTELK

-2094 LDNESSSLDE
+2094 LDNESSTLDE

-2123 VDPYGAMS
+2123 VDPHGAMS

-2142 PAVPGEGGGEHP
+2142 PADPNQGDGGHP
-2154 GLSLV
+2154 GLSLE
-2159 FDDDSVVHGSVS
+2159 FDGSSVLHGSVS
-2171 EDGRDIGATTDHVE
+2171 EDGRDISATPDHVE

-2191 QLEAKWNN
+2191 QLKAKWDD

-2266 GEMVSEDFTLMLNG
+2266 GEKVSEDFTLMLDG
-2280 AVVKKDDGSD
+2280 RVVEADGSA
-2290 AKITIDIYGTND
+2290 AKIKIDIYGTND

-2344 GKPSG
+2344 GKPTG

-2355 YYFVDQNGN
+2355 YYFVDQDGN
-2364 HVTSMPTTYGTI
+2364 HVTSMPTEYGTI

-2427 HSEPQDVTVTINGTN
+2427 YSEPQDVTVTIDGTN
-2442 YGPEVVATNVTLA
+2442 YGPEVTATDVTLA

-2503 LQLVNGKYVY
+2503 LQLVNGEYVY

-2540 DQHGKTSTVEITVN
+2540 DEHGKTSTVEITVN

-2599 LHYGLTVP
+2599 LRYGLTVP
-2607 TDADG
+2607 TDDDG
-2612 NPLHNAVLNADGSIT
+2612 NPLYNAVLNADGSIT
-2627 NDFGTFTVNQ
+2627 NDFGTFKVDQ
-2637 DGTYTFTLNNDSDAV
+2637 DGTYSFDLNNESDAV

-2671 SQGNHTS
+2671 SQGNETS
-2678 MDIKVD
+2678 LNVRVD

-2705 VVENGADSAD
+2705 VVENGVDSAD
-2715 SLSGSFTAKDV
+2715 SLSGSFIAKDV

-2731 SVTATDGGYGTVEL
+2731 SVTATDGGYGKVEL
-2745 VQGANG
+2745 VRGENG

-2774 RFTVTVTDAEGATT
+2774 SFTVTVTDAEGATT
-2788 EKIVTVHIE
+2788 EKTVTVHIE

-2811 NNAGSLNF
+2811 DNAGSLNF

-2830 YVVVEGVSYEVVE
+2830 YVVVDGVAHEVVE
-2843 NSVTIAGKGTFSFT
+2843 NSVTIDGKGTFNFT
-2857 ENAHGKW
+2857 ETTDGNWAY
-2864 TYRFEADPAVQAGMK
+2864 TFTADPAVQAGMK
-2879 EGDKKELD
+2879 EGDKEGLD

-2935 SISSDNNN
+2935 SISSDDTN

-2948 NSLPLNDVK
+2948 NSLPTHDVPVH
-2957 LDGQD
+2957 GQEQ
-2962 HGDPL
+2962 GDAL
-2967 TYHFEQIDGN
+2967 HYDFADMNAQ

-3020 TEQFDY
+3020 TEHFDY

-3040 DVDLAAPSPSAGGSL
+3040 DVNLATPSPSAGGSL

-3110 LDGGDDAAVDH
+3110 LDGGDDTAVDH

-3147 LLVAGNENM
+3147 LLVGSDNM

-3161 GGHLDSNVTDVE
+3161 GGQLDSNVTDVE

-3193 GITVNDNSLTL
+3193 GITVNDSSLSL

-3239 QAQTEHAMT
+3239 QAQTEQAMT

>member
-259 RGGTAQATVTVNVTG
+259 RGGTATTTVTVNVVG
-274 SNDVPTLAL
+274 SNDVPTLEL
-283 GKDHLTVADDGA
+283 GKDHLTVTDDGA
-295 NAVEGAITDGG
+295 NAAEGAIADGG
-306 TARGDDPDAGHDLRY
+306 TALGDDPDAGHDLHY
-321 SFGTDDDGNPVTS
+321 SFGTDGDGNPITS

-357 NSEAVQKLT
+357 NSEAVQKLS
-366 GNGDDVT
+366 GDGDDVT

-388 EVPLDITIKGANDT
+388 EVPLDITIKGANDV

-426 TATRDYTGGEGHIPG
+426 SATKDYTGGEGHIPG

-459 TDLTYGVV
+459 SDLTYGVV
-467 TSGIVAGGGLTLT
+467 TSGIVAGGELTLT
-480 NPDNAA
+480 NPDNAD

-506 VTEAGVFTL
+506 VTEAGTFTL

-527 DAGGFVDSMGQGDK
+527 DAGGFVDAMGQGDK

-563 CIEGTNEAPTFT
+563 CIEGTNEAPTISWSKVHVREDGVAPGGNEST
-575 QMAHKDYLG
+575 TPDGKDNGY
-584 QEQASVDADGGWVV
+584 VFPDHHRV
-598 EAAEQ
+598 EVEGTLQ
-603 GRWRGDHSNRVSDHS
+603 GS
-618 DVLTGSFAADDR
+618 DR
-630 DTGESANLTFGAE
+630 DNDARLTYGI
-643 FRDGSTSGGNKDA
+643 
-656 LEGLGSMEL
+656 
-665 KGEPEDLVLTESRP
+665 
-679 LAEYADKGTDNHA
+679 
-692 ELPAGTY
+692 
-699 KVFHFD
+699 
-705 VGDFYLNVK
+705 
-714 TGEYYFDVNDDSDL
+714 DVN
-728 VNRMNLGD
+728 G
-736 THSLNFSVTVT
+736 
-747 DEHGASSFHDFT
+747 
-759 INISGRNDRPE
+759 SGRE
-770 LTVEHGLSATDGQV
+770 
-784 ATGNLSDLVDVKDDD
+784 
-799 FGDTHEFYIVA
+799 
-810 NPTMNGN
+810 
-817 YPGDYEGR
+817 
-825 QEDWASN
+825 
-832 KLDNYNPVT
+832 
-841 TLGGKYGTLTINP
+841 
-854 DGSYEYRLY
+854 
-863 GPGEGHDDAYNAVKA
+863 
-878 LPDGATLEDEVFHI
+878 
-892 AVKDADGA
+892 
-900 FDIKE
+900 
-905 LPITV
+905 
-910 TGVNDAP
+910 
-917 VVNGFNVDVKED
+917 
-929 GIETDGLGGMHG
+929 
-941 TNLMPDTSYQGWVG
+941 
-955 NADHKLAATGN
+955 
-966 VFTDNGWGGKPIVS
+966 
-980 DVDQDDKLT
+980 
-989 VDIAP
+989 
-994 NNSNGNDGGINFSL
+994 GGINESGITVNMYTGSGDNRQPVVGADGKQVTESL
-1008 TNTQDGVDAGSLTP
+1008 LIN
-1022 EIISSELVDG
+1022 SSTMSTDPVTG
-1032 IRTIVTNYGTLTL
+1032 HAIQTIETNYGTLTL
-1045 NTETGEY
+1045 DTVTGDY
-1052 SFVLSDSALDDGG
+1052 TFVLNAE
-1065 IADMLAQGQK
+1065 AANHLAQGEK
-1075 LTLSFILTATD
+1075 FDFHFTT
-1086 KNGQSAHHI
+1086 
-1095 MGVNIQGANEAPELT
+1095 
-1110 ITDSEGREISG
+1110 
-1121 TVTVLEAG
+1121 TVTDQYGAQGHHMLGVTVEGTNDQPTLGVDNTRLEVTEK
-1129 FDASGDAIG
+1129 G
-1138 ANSVSGELLGD
+1138 ANSG
-1149 DNDYGAKLEFGLAS
+1149 NDYTNTDGGQATGADADHGAELHYSFG
-1163 GTHGVSDSKSDMDAR
+1163 
-1178 HDAFNGSVKGEGVTE
+1178 N
-1193 IKGEYGTLTIS
+1193 
-1204 KDGSY
+1204 
-1209 TYILNENANK
+1209 
-1219 LGVDADGNPI
+1219 DADGNPI
-1229 HGSDSFTVYVRD
+1229 TSVPDQYGTMHIDPNTGRYWYELNNNSKDTQALEEGQKVDPTGGNGYTIRVTDEHGAYSEQHVEVEITGTNDNPYLVNGSQVNVVEAGVIPGGNTATPGKEQSDIGQSNIKDWEGDDLTYSINEGASDNRNPGSWSGETGTDDQGWLTYKTDIGVFHLDPATGKYYFVLDNDAQTVQELNAGETISRYLEFTVSDGKGGVLNTWVTANIKGTNDQPELTVNQPDLGVAEDGTLTASGTVSVTDPDSGGARGESFT
-1241 EFGAWTAKPLDFDVV
+1241 FGIT
-1256 GSNDKP
+1256 GND
-1262 EVTLDVS
+1262 
-1269 AITLRE
+1269 
-1275 DGLHGNTNYV
+1275 
-1285 WEAGK
+1285 
-1290 THSGRFT
+1290 
-1297 ASDVDSTD
+1297 
-1305 ANGPFTFEVTPRNPA
+1305 
-1320 NYIMAVDGDTIT
+1320 
-1332 WTHKGT
+1332 
-1338 TLDGSKLVDGFFSF
+1338 
-1352 TLNTKTGEYTVT
+1352 
-1364 LDDSQPG
+1364 
-1371 VQQWLENQGGTLHFN
+1371 
-1386 VVAKDQHGLASNTE
+1386 
-1400 DLTINLRGAN
+1400 
-1410 DLPELNIVKPHGEV
+1410 
-1424 TEDGDKD
+1424 
-1431 GNADTAITAT
+1431 
-1441 GQVQASETQDT
+1441 
-1452 GDTHTYYVF
+1452 
-1461 KQGASN
+1461 
-1467 TKTGWKE
+1467 
-1474 GDYTEDQLVYNE
+1474 
-1486 VNLDLWMENNSE
+1486 MENTAQGQTPAMSSSM
-1498 AVNVSGNEAQRQNN
+1498 SG
-1512 LFLGKP
+1512 
-1518 KADTYDGD
+1518 D
-1526 SDRDGFSTVEGKYG
+1526 YG
-1540 TLTINVKTGEYTY
+1540 TLSIDPATGKYTY
-1553 TLDSS
+1553 TLDNDSQA
-1558 KVEHL
+1558 VQEL
-1563 GVGDTL
+1563 RTGETR
-1569 TETFSILAQ
+1569 TETFHVVVKDSQ
-1578 DKGGAF
+1578 GAF
-1584 DIKDVSFTINGTAD
+1584 DIKEVTVTIHGQDDAIRLD
-1598 RILVNSTDAQVVQIT
+1598 STDCHVIQTT
-1613 EDGVNFNTNVN
+1613 EAGVEFNTNVD
-1624 NNASQTAGGTFEVTP
+1624 NNASQTAGGKFEVTP

-1685 GNYTFKLADNA
+1685 GNYTFTLADNA

-1827 NAGQKLSEQG
+1827 NAGQKLSEQD

-1860 VIDVAGSADNP
+1860 VIDVTGSADNP

-1923 TVFANGADG
+1923 TVFAEGADG
-1932 KPLGTLTVNA
+1932 KPLGTLTVNP
-1942 DGSYTY
+1942 DGSYIY
-1948 TLSENGSALVQAMS
+1948 TLSENGSALVQAMN
-1962 DGESKYETF
+1962 DGESKSETF

-2029 HPGVIFTGTLP
+2029 YPGVIFTGTLP

-2053 SYMLVG
+2053 RYMLVG
-2059 EDGNPVIALK
+2059 EDGNPVTELK

-2094 LDNESSSLDE
+2094 LDNESSTLDE

-2123 VDPYGAMS
+2123 VDPHGAMS

-2142 PAVPGEGGGEHP
+2142 PADPNHGGGEHP
-2154 GLSLV
+2154 GLSLE
-2159 FDDDSVVHGSVS
+2159 FDDSSVLHGSVS
-2171 EDGRDIGATTDHVE
+2171 EDGRDISATDHVE

-2191 QLEAKWNN
+2191 QLEAKWDD

-2266 GEMVSEDFTLMLNG
+2266 GEKVSEDFTLMLNG
-2280 AVVKKDDGSD
+2280 QVVEADGSA

-2344 GKPSG
+2344 GKPTG

-2355 YYFVDQNGN
+2355 YYFVDQDGN
-2364 HVTSMPTTYGTI
+2364 HVTSMPTEYGTI

-2427 HSEPQDVTVTINGTN
+2427 YSEPQDVTVTIDGTN
-2442 YGPEVVATNVTLA
+2442 YGPEVVATDVTLA
-2455 VAEDGTLADSGALSG
+2455 VTEDGTLTDSGALSG
-2470 LFHDDEGTNNL
+2470 LFHDDEGMGNL

-2503 LQLVNGKYVY
+2503 LQLVNGEYVY

-2525 DADHPGKDTFYITAT
+2525 DDDHPGKDTFYITAT
-2540 DQHGKTSTVEITVN
+2540 DEHGKTSTVEITVN

-2599 LHYGLTVP
+2599 LRYGLTVP
-2607 TDADG
+2607 TDDDG

-2627 NDFGTFTVNQ
+2627 NDFGTFRVNQ
-2637 DGTYTFTLNNDSDAV
+2637 DGTYSFDLNNESDAV

-2671 SQGNHTS
+2671 SQGNETS
-2678 MDIKVD
+2678 LNVRVD

-2715 SLSGSFTAKDV
+2715 SLSGSFIAKDV
-2726 DGTVA
+2726 DGMVA
-2731 SVTATDGGYGTVEL
+2731 SVTATDGGYGKVEL
-2745 VQGANG
+2745 VRGENG

-2774 RFTVTVTDAEGATT
+2774 SFTVTVTDAEGATT
-2788 EKIVTVHIE
+2788 EKTVTVHIE

-2811 NNAGSLNF
+2811 DNAGSLNF

-2830 YVVVEGVSYEVVE
+2830 YVVVDGVAHEVVE
-2843 NSVTIAGKGTFSFT
+2843 NSVTIDGKGTFNFT
-2857 ENAHGKW
+2857 ETTDGNWAY
-2864 TYRFEADPAVQAGMK
+2864 TFTADPAVQAGMK
-2879 EGDKKELD
+2879 EGDKEGLD

-2935 SISSDNNN
+2935 SISSDDTN

-2948 NSLPLNDVK
+2948 NSLPTHDVPVH
-2957 LDGQD
+2957 GQEQ
-2962 HGDPL
+2962 GDAL
-2967 TYHFEQIDGN
+2967 HYDFADMNAQ

-3020 TEQFDY
+3020 TEHFDY

-3040 DVDLAAPSPSAGGSL
+3040 DVNLATPSPSAGGSL

-3110 LDGGDDAAVDH
+3110 LDGGDDTAVDH

-3147 LLVAGNENM
+3147 LLVGSDNM

-3161 GGHLDSNVTDVE
+3161 GGQLDSNVTDVE

-3193 GITVNDNSLTL
+3193 GITVNDSSLSL

-3239 QAQTEHAMT
+3239 QAQTEQAMT

>member
-259 RGGTAQATVTVNVTG
+259 RGGTATTTVTVNVVG
-274 SNDVPTLAL
+274 SNDVPTLEL
-283 GKDHLTVADDGA
+283 GKDHLTVTDDGA
-295 NAVEGAITDGG
+295 NAAEGAIADGG
-306 TARGDDPDAGHDLRY
+306 TALGDDPDAGHDLHY
-321 SFGTDDDGNPVTS
+321 SFGTDGDGNPITS

-357 NSEAVQKLT
+357 NSEAVQKLS
-366 GNGDDVT
+366 GDGDDVT

-388 EVPLDITIKGANDT
+388 EVPLDITIKGANDV

-426 TATRDYTGGEGHIPG
+426 SATKDYTGGEGHIPG

-459 TDLTYGVV
+459 SDLTYGVV
-467 TSGIVAGGGLTLT
+467 TSGIVAGGELTLT
-480 NPDNAA
+480 NPDNAD

-506 VTEAGVFTL
+506 VTEAGTFTL

-527 DAGGFVDSMGQGDK
+527 DAGGFVDAMGQGDK

-563 CIEGTNEAPTFT
+563 CIEGTNEAPTISWSKVHVREDGVAPGGNEST
-575 QMAHKDYLG
+575 TPDGKDNGY
-584 QEQASVDADGGWVV
+584 VFPDHHRV
-598 EAAEQ
+598 EVEGTLQ
-603 GRWRGDHSNRVSDHS
+603 GS
-618 DVLTGSFAADDR
+618 DR
-630 DTGESANLTFGAE
+630 DNDARLTYGI
-643 FRDGSTSGGNKDA
+643 
-656 LEGLGSMEL
+656 
-665 KGEPEDLVLTESRP
+665 
-679 LAEYADKGTDNHA
+679 
-692 ELPAGTY
+692 
-699 KVFHFD
+699 
-705 VGDFYLNVK
+705 
-714 TGEYYFDVNDDSDL
+714 DVN
-728 VNRMNLGD
+728 G
-736 THSLNFSVTVT
+736 
-747 DEHGASSFHDFT
+747 
-759 INISGRNDRPE
+759 SGRE
-770 LTVEHGLSATDGQV
+770 
-784 ATGNLSDLVDVKDDD
+784 
-799 FGDTHEFYIVA
+799 
-810 NPTMNGN
+810 
-817 YPGDYEGR
+817 
-825 QEDWASN
+825 
-832 KLDNYNPVT
+832 
-841 TLGGKYGTLTINP
+841 
-854 DGSYEYRLY
+854 
-863 GPGEGHDDAYNAVKA
+863 
-878 LPDGATLEDEVFHI
+878 
-892 AVKDADGA
+892 
-900 FDIKE
+900 
-905 LPITV
+905 
-910 TGVNDAP
+910 
-917 VVNGFNVDVKED
+917 
-929 GIETDGLGGMHG
+929 
-941 TNLMPDTSYQGWVG
+941 
-955 NADHKLAATGN
+955 
-966 VFTDNGWGGKPIVS
+966 
-980 DVDQDDKLT
+980 
-989 VDIAP
+989 
-994 NNSNGNDGGINFSL
+994 GGINESGITVNMYTGSGDNRQPVVGADGKQVTESL
-1008 TNTQDGVDAGSLTP
+1008 LIN
-1022 EIISSELVDG
+1022 SSTMSTDPVTG
-1032 IRTIVTNYGTLTL
+1032 HAIQTIETNYGTLTL
-1045 NTETGEY
+1045 DTVTGDY
-1052 SFVLSDSALDDGG
+1052 TFVLNAE
-1065 IADMLAQGQK
+1065 AANHLAQGEK
-1075 LTLSFILTATD
+1075 FDFHFTT
-1086 KNGQSAHHI
+1086 
-1095 MGVNIQGANEAPELT
+1095 
-1110 ITDSEGREISG
+1110 
-1121 TVTVLEAG
+1121 TVTDQYGAQGHHMLGVTVEGTNDQPTLGVDNTRLEVTEK
-1129 FDASGDAIG
+1129 G
-1138 ANSVSGELLGD
+1138 ANSG
-1149 DNDYGAKLEFGLAS
+1149 NDYTNTDGGQATGADADHGAELHYSFG
-1163 GTHGVSDSKSDMDAR
+1163 
-1178 HDAFNGSVKGEGVTE
+1178 N
-1193 IKGEYGTLTIS
+1193 
-1204 KDGSY
+1204 
-1209 TYILNENANK
+1209 
-1219 LGVDADGNPI
+1219 DADGNPI
-1229 HGSDSFTVYVRD
+1229 TSVPDQYGTMHIDPNTGRYWYELNNNSKDTQALEEGQKVDPTGGNGYTIRVTDEHGAYSEQHVEVEITGTNDNPYLVNGSQVNVVEAGVIPGGNTATPGKEQSDIGQSNIKDWEGDDLTYSINEGASDNRNPGSWSGETGTDDQGWLTYKTDIGVFHLDPATGKYYFVLDNDAQTVQELNAGETISRYLEFTVSDGKGGVLNTWVTANIKGTNDQPELTVNQPDLGVAEDGTLTTSGTVSVTDPDSGGARGESFT
-1241 EFGAWTAKPLDFDVV
+1241 FG
-1256 GSNDKP
+1256 
-1262 EVTLDVS
+1262 
-1269 AITLRE
+1269 IT
-1275 DGLHGNTNYV
+1275 GNN
-1285 WEAGK
+1285 
-1290 THSGRFT
+1290 
-1297 ASDVDSTD
+1297 
-1305 ANGPFTFEVTPRNPA
+1305 
-1320 NYIMAVDGDTIT
+1320 
-1332 WTHKGT
+1332 
-1338 TLDGSKLVDGFFSF
+1338 
-1352 TLNTKTGEYTVT
+1352 
-1364 LDDSQPG
+1364 
-1371 VQQWLENQGGTLHFN
+1371 
-1386 VVAKDQHGLASNTE
+1386 
-1400 DLTINLRGAN
+1400 
-1410 DLPELNIVKPHGEV
+1410 
-1424 TEDGDKD
+1424 
-1431 GNADTAITAT
+1431 
-1441 GQVQASETQDT
+1441 
-1452 GDTHTYYVF
+1452 
-1461 KQGASN
+1461 
-1467 TKTGWKE
+1467 
-1474 GDYTEDQLVYNE
+1474 
-1486 VNLDLWMENNSE
+1486 MENTAQGQTPAMSSSM
-1498 AVNVSGNEAQRQNN
+1498 SG
-1512 LFLGKP
+1512 
-1518 KADTYDGD
+1518 D
-1526 SDRDGFSTVEGKYG
+1526 YG
-1540 TLTINVKTGEYTY
+1540 TLSIDPATGKYTY
-1553 TLDSS
+1553 TLDNDSQA
-1558 KVEHL
+1558 VQEL
-1563 GVGDTL
+1563 RTGETR
-1569 TETFSILAQ
+1569 TETFHVVVKDSQ
-1578 DKGGAF
+1578 GAF
-1584 DIKDVSFTINGTAD
+1584 DIKEVTVTIHGQDDAIRLD
-1598 RILVNSTDAQVVQIT
+1598 STDCHVIQTT
-1613 EDGVNFNTNVN
+1613 EAGVEFNTNVD
-1624 NNASQTAGGTFEVTP
+1624 NNASQTAGGKFEVTP

-1654 GFTDPDGT
+1654 GFTDADGT

-1685 GNYTFKLADNA
+1685 GNYTFTLADDA
-1696 DVNALNAGELL
+1696 AVNALNAGELL

-1738 NDRPYFTVDGVV
+1738 NDRPYFTVDGAV

-1810 DGSYKYTL
+1810 DGWYKYTL

-1827 NAGQKLSEQG
+1827 NPGQKLSE
-1837 ILGQEDFNIRVT
+1837 LDALKQESFDIRVT

-1860 VIDVAGSADNP
+1860 VIDVTGSADNP

-1923 TVFANGADG
+1923 TVFADGADG
-1932 KPLGTLTVNA
+1932 KPLGTLTVNP

-1948 TLSENGSALVQAMS
+1948 TLSENGSALVQAMN

-1999 LTVGEN
+1999 LTVGGN

-2029 HPGVIFTGTLP
+2029 YPGVIFTGTLP

-2053 SYMLVG
+2053 RYMLVG
-2059 EDGNPVIALK
+2059 EDGNPVTELK

-2094 LDNESSSLDE
+2094 LDNESSTLDE

-2123 VDPYGAMS
+2123 VDPHGAMS

-2142 PAVPGEGGGEHP
+2142 PADPNHGGGEHP
-2154 GLSLV
+2154 GLSLE
-2159 FDDDSVVHGSVS
+2159 FDDSSVLHGSVS
-2171 EDGRDIGATTDHVE
+2171 EDGRDISATDHVE

-2191 QLEAKWNN
+2191 QLEAKWDD

-2253 EDGKPGLVQSLAD
+2253 EDGKPGLVQNLAD
-2266 GEMVSEDFTLMLNG
+2266 GEKVSEDFTLMLNG
-2280 AVVKKDDGSD
+2280 QVVEAGGSAV
-2290 AKITIDIYGTND
+2290 KITIDIYGTND

-2344 GKPSG
+2344 GKPTG

-2355 YYFVDQNGN
+2355 YYFVDQDGN
-2364 HVTSMPTTYGTI
+2364 HVTSMPTEYGTI

-2427 HSEPQDVTVTINGTN
+2427 YSEPQDVTVTINGTN
-2442 YGPEVVATNVTLA
+2442 YGPEVTATDVTLA
-2455 VAEDGTLADSGALSG
+2455 VAEDETLTDSGALSG

-2503 LQLVNGKYVY
+2503 LQLVNGEYVY

-2540 DQHGKTSTVEITVN
+2540 DEHGKTSTVEITVN

-2599 LHYGLTVP
+2599 LRYGLTVP
-2607 TDADG
+2607 TDDDG

-2627 NDFGTFTVNQ
+2627 NDFGTFRVNQ
-2637 DGTYTFTLNNDSDAV
+2637 DGTYSFDLNNESDAV

-2662 TSVTLTVTD
+2662 TSVILTVAD
-2671 SQGNHTS
+2671 SQGNETS
-2678 MDIKVD
+2678 LNVRVD

-2705 VVENGADSAD
+2705 VVENGVDSAD
-2715 SLSGSFTAKDV
+2715 SLSGSFIAKDV

-2731 SVTATDGGYGTVEL
+2731 SVTTTDGGYGKVEL
-2745 VQGANG
+2745 VRGENG

-2774 RFTVTVTDAEGATT
+2774 SFTVTVTDAEGATT
-2788 EKIVTVHIE
+2788 EKTVTVHIE

-2811 NNAGSLNF
+2811 DNAGSLNF

-2830 YVVVEGVSYEVVE
+2830 YVVVDGVAHEVVE
-2843 NSVTIAGKGTFSFT
+2843 NSVTIDGKGTFNFT
-2857 ENAHGKW
+2857 ENTDGNWAY
-2864 TYRFEADPAVQAGMK
+2864 TFTADPAVQAGMK

-2935 SISSDNNN
+2935 SISSDDTN

-2948 NSLPLNDVK
+2948 NSLPTHDVPVH
-2957 LDGQD
+2957 GQEQ
-2962 HGDPL
+2962 GDAL
-2967 TYHFEQIDGN
+2967 HYDFADMNAQ

-3020 TEQFDY
+3020 TEHFDY

-3040 DVDLAAPSPSAGGSL
+3040 DVNLATPSPSAGGSL

-3110 LDGGDDAAVDH
+3110 LDGGDDTAVDH

-3147 LLVAGNENM
+3147 LLVGSDNM

-3161 GGHLDSNVTDVE
+3161 GGQLDSNVTDVE

-3193 GITVNDNSLTL
+3193 GITVNDSSLSL

-3239 QAQTEHAMT
+3239 QAQTEQAMT

>member
-200 HFAFVAPDGSLVTSI
+200 HFAFVAPGGSLVTSI

-259 RGGTAQATVTVNVTG
+259 RGGTATTTVTVNVVG
-274 SNDVPTLAL
+274 SNDVPTLEL
-283 GKDHLTVADDGA
+283 GKDHLTVTDDGA
-295 NAVEGAITDGG
+295 NAAEGAITDGG
-306 TARGDDPDAGHDLRY
+306 TALGDDPDAGHDLHY
-321 SFGTDDDGNPVTS
+321 SFGTDGDGNPITS

-357 NSEAVQKLT
+357 NSEAVQKLS
-366 GNGDDVT
+366 GDGDDVT

-388 EVPLDITIKGANDT
+388 EVPLDITIKGANDV

-426 TATRDYTGGEGHIPG
+426 SATKDYTGGEGHIPG

-459 TDLTYGVV
+459 SDLTYGVV
-467 TSGIVAGGGLTLT
+467 TSGIVAGGELTLT
-480 NPDNAA
+480 NPDNAD

-506 VTEAGVFTL
+506 VTEAGTFTL

-527 DAGGFVDSMGQGDK
+527 DAGGFVDAMGQGDK

-563 CIEGTNEAPTFT
+563 CIEGTNEAPTISWSKVHVREDGVAPGGNEST
-575 QMAHKDYLG
+575 TPDGKDNGY
-584 QEQASVDADGGWVV
+584 VFPDHHRV
-598 EAAEQ
+598 EVEGTLQ
-603 GRWRGDHSNRVSDHS
+603 GS
-618 DVLTGSFAADDR
+618 DR
-630 DTGESANLTFGAE
+630 DNDARLTYGI
-643 FRDGSTSGGNKDA
+643 
-656 LEGLGSMEL
+656 
-665 KGEPEDLVLTESRP
+665 
-679 LAEYADKGTDNHA
+679 
-692 ELPAGTY
+692 
-699 KVFHFD
+699 
-705 VGDFYLNVK
+705 
-714 TGEYYFDVNDDSDL
+714 DVN
-728 VNRMNLGD
+728 G
-736 THSLNFSVTVT
+736 
-747 DEHGASSFHDFT
+747 
-759 INISGRNDRPE
+759 SGRE
-770 LTVEHGLSATDGQV
+770 
-784 ATGNLSDLVDVKDDD
+784 
-799 FGDTHEFYIVA
+799 
-810 NPTMNGN
+810 
-817 YPGDYEGR
+817 
-825 QEDWASN
+825 
-832 KLDNYNPVT
+832 
-841 TLGGKYGTLTINP
+841 
-854 DGSYEYRLY
+854 
-863 GPGEGHDDAYNAVKA
+863 
-878 LPDGATLEDEVFHI
+878 
-892 AVKDADGA
+892 
-900 FDIKE
+900 
-905 LPITV
+905 
-910 TGVNDAP
+910 
-917 VVNGFNVDVKED
+917 
-929 GIETDGLGGMHG
+929 
-941 TNLMPDTSYQGWVG
+941 
-955 NADHKLAATGN
+955 
-966 VFTDNGWGGKPIVS
+966 
-980 DVDQDDKLT
+980 
-989 VDIAP
+989 
-994 NNSNGNDGGINFSL
+994 GGINESGITVNMYTGSGDNRQPVVGADGKQVTESL
-1008 TNTQDGVDAGSLTP
+1008 LIN
-1022 EIISSELVDG
+1022 SSTMSTDPVTG
-1032 IRTIVTNYGTLTL
+1032 HAIQTIETNYGTLTL
-1045 NTETGEY
+1045 DTVTGDY
-1052 SFVLSDSALDDGG
+1052 TFVLNAE
-1065 IADMLAQGQK
+1065 AANHLAQGEK
-1075 LTLSFILTATD
+1075 FDFHFTT
-1086 KNGQSAHHI
+1086 
-1095 MGVNIQGANEAPELT
+1095 
-1110 ITDSEGREISG
+1110 
-1121 TVTVLEAG
+1121 TVTDQYGAQGHHMLGVTVEGTNDQPTLGVDNTRLEVTEK
-1129 FDASGDAIG
+1129 G
-1138 ANSVSGELLGD
+1138 ANSG
-1149 DNDYGAKLEFGLAS
+1149 NDYTNTDGGQATGADADHGAELHYSFG
-1163 GTHGVSDSKSDMDAR
+1163 
-1178 HDAFNGSVKGEGVTE
+1178 N
-1193 IKGEYGTLTIS
+1193 
-1204 KDGSY
+1204 
-1209 TYILNENANK
+1209 
-1219 LGVDADGNPI
+1219 DADGNPI
-1229 HGSDSFTVYVRD
+1229 TSVPDQYGTMHIDPNTGRYWYELNNNSKDTQALEEGQKVDPTGGNGYTIRVTDEHGAYSEQHVEVEITGTNDNPYLVNGSQVNVVEAGVIPGGNTATPGKEQSDIGQSNIKDWEGDDLTYSINEGASDNRNPGSWSGETGTDDQGWLTYKTDIGVFHLDPATGKYYFVLDNDAQTVQELNAGETISRYLEFTVSDGKGGVLNTWVTANIKGTNDQPELTVNQPDLGVAEDGTLTASGTVSVTDPDSGGARGESFT
-1241 EFGAWTAKPLDFDVV
+1241 FGIT
-1256 GSNDKP
+1256 GND
-1262 EVTLDVS
+1262 
-1269 AITLRE
+1269 
-1275 DGLHGNTNYV
+1275 
-1285 WEAGK
+1285 
-1290 THSGRFT
+1290 
-1297 ASDVDSTD
+1297 
-1305 ANGPFTFEVTPRNPA
+1305 
-1320 NYIMAVDGDTIT
+1320 
-1332 WTHKGT
+1332 
-1338 TLDGSKLVDGFFSF
+1338 
-1352 TLNTKTGEYTVT
+1352 
-1364 LDDSQPG
+1364 
-1371 VQQWLENQGGTLHFN
+1371 
-1386 VVAKDQHGLASNTE
+1386 
-1400 DLTINLRGAN
+1400 
-1410 DLPELNIVKPHGEV
+1410 
-1424 TEDGDKD
+1424 
-1431 GNADTAITAT
+1431 
-1441 GQVQASETQDT
+1441 
-1452 GDTHTYYVF
+1452 
-1461 KQGASN
+1461 
-1467 TKTGWKE
+1467 
-1474 GDYTEDQLVYNE
+1474 
-1486 VNLDLWMENNSE
+1486 MENTAQGQTPAMSSSM
-1498 AVNVSGNEAQRQNN
+1498 SG
-1512 LFLGKP
+1512 
-1518 KADTYDGD
+1518 D
-1526 SDRDGFSTVEGKYG
+1526 YG
-1540 TLTINVKTGEYTY
+1540 TLSIDPATGKYTY
-1553 TLDSS
+1553 TLDNDSQA
-1558 KVEHL
+1558 VQEL
-1563 GVGDTL
+1563 RTGETR
-1569 TETFSILAQ
+1569 TETFHVVVKDSQ
-1578 DKGGAF
+1578 GAF
-1584 DIKDVSFTINGTAD
+1584 DIKEVTVTIHGQDDAIRLD
-1598 RILVNSTDAQVVQIT
+1598 STDCHVIQTT
-1613 EDGVNFNTNVN
+1613 EAGVEFNTNVD
-1624 NNASQTAGGTFEVTP
+1624 NNASQTAGGKFEVTP

-1685 GNYTFKLADNA
+1685 GNYTFTLADNA

-1827 NAGQKLSEQG
+1827 NAGQKLSEQD

-1860 VIDVAGSADNP
+1860 VIDVTGSADNP

-1923 TVFANGADG
+1923 TVFAEGADG
-1932 KPLGTLTVNA
+1932 KPLGTLTVNP
-1942 DGSYTY
+1942 DGSYIY
-1948 TLSENGSALVQAMS
+1948 TLSENGSALVQAMN
-1962 DGESKYETF
+1962 DGESKSETF

-2029 HPGVIFTGTLP
+2029 YPGVIFTGTLP

-2053 SYMLVG
+2053 RYMLVG
-2059 EDGNPVIALK
+2059 EDGNPVTELK

-2094 LDNESSSLDE
+2094 LDNESSTLDE

-2123 VDPYGAMS
+2123 VDPHGAMS

-2142 PAVPGEGGGEHP
+2142 PADPNHGGGEHP
-2154 GLSLV
+2154 GLSLE
-2159 FDDDSVVHGSVS
+2159 FDDSSVLHGSVS
-2171 EDGRDIGATTDHVE
+2171 EDGRDISATDHVE

-2191 QLEAKWNN
+2191 QLEAKWDD

-2266 GEMVSEDFTLMLNG
+2266 GEKVSEDFTLMLNG
-2280 AVVKKDDGSD
+2280 QVVEADGSA

-2344 GKPSG
+2344 GKPTG

-2355 YYFVDQNGN
+2355 YYFVDQDGN
-2364 HVTSMPTTYGTI
+2364 HVTSMPTEYGTI

-2427 HSEPQDVTVTINGTN
+2427 YSEPQDVTVTIDGTN
-2442 YGPEVVATNVTLA
+2442 YGPEVVATDVTLA
-2455 VAEDGTLADSGALSG
+2455 VTEDGTLTDSGALSG
-2470 LFHDDEGTNNL
+2470 LFHDDEGMGNL

-2503 LQLVNGKYVY
+2503 LQLVNGEYVY

-2525 DADHPGKDTFYITAT
+2525 DDDHPGKDTFYITAT
-2540 DQHGKTSTVEITVN
+2540 DEHGKTSTVEITVN

-2599 LHYGLTVP
+2599 LRYGLTVP
-2607 TDADG
+2607 TDDDG

-2627 NDFGTFTVNQ
+2627 NDFGTFRVNQ
-2637 DGTYTFTLNNDSDAV
+2637 DGTYSFDLNNESDAV

-2671 SQGNHTS
+2671 SQGNETS
-2678 MDIKVD
+2678 LNVRVD

-2715 SLSGSFTAKDV
+2715 SLSGSFIAKDV
-2726 DGTVA
+2726 DGMVA
-2731 SVTATDGGYGTVEL
+2731 SVTATDGGYGKVEL
-2745 VQGANG
+2745 VRGENG

-2774 RFTVTVTDAEGATT
+2774 SFTVTVTDAEGATT
-2788 EKIVTVHIE
+2788 EKTVTVHIE

-2811 NNAGSLNF
+2811 DNAGSLNF

-2830 YVVVEGVSYEVVE
+2830 YVVVDGVAHEVVE
-2843 NSVTIAGKGTFSFT
+2843 NSVTIDGKGTFNFT
-2857 ENAHGKW
+2857 ETTDGNWAY
-2864 TYRFEADPAVQAGMK
+2864 TFTADPAVQAGMK
-2879 EGDKKELD
+2879 EGDKEGLD

-2935 SISSDNNN
+2935 SISSDDTN

-2948 NSLPLNDVK
+2948 NSLPTHDVPVH
-2957 LDGQD
+2957 GQEQ
-2962 HGDPL
+2962 GDAL
-2967 TYHFEQIDGN
+2967 HYDFADMNAQ

-3020 TEQFDY
+3020 TEHFDY

-3040 DVDLAAPSPSAGGSL
+3040 DVNLATPSPSAGGSL

-3110 LDGGDDAAVDH
+3110 LDGGDDTAVDH

-3147 LLVAGNENM
+3147 LLVGSDNM

-3161 GGHLDSNVTDVE
+3161 GGQLDSNVTDVE

-3193 GITVNDNSLTL
+3193 GITVNDSSLSL

-3239 QAQTEHAMT
+3239 QAQTEQAMT

>member
-259 RGGTAQATVTVNVTG
+259 RGGTATTTVTVNVVG
-274 SNDVPTLAL
+274 SNDVPTLEL
-283 GKDHLTVADDGA
+283 GKDHLTVTDDGA
-295 NAVEGAITDGG
+295 NAAEGAIADGG
-306 TARGDDPDAGHDLRY
+306 TALGDDPDAGHDLHY
-321 SFGTDDDGNPVTS
+321 SFGTDGDGNPITS

-357 NSEAVQKLT
+357 NSEAVQKLS
-366 GNGDDVT
+366 GDGDDVT

-388 EVPLDITIKGANDT
+388 EVPLDITIKGANDV

-426 TATRDYTGGEGHIPG
+426 SATKDYTGGEGHIPG

-459 TDLTYGVV
+459 SDLTYGVV
-467 TSGIVAGGGLTLT
+467 TSGIVAGGELTLT
-480 NPDNAA
+480 NPDNAD

-506 VTEAGVFTL
+506 VTEAGTFTL

-527 DAGGFVDSMGQGDK
+527 DAGGFVDAMGQGDK

-563 CIEGTNEAPTFT
+563 CIEGTNEAPTISWSKVHVREDGVAPGGNEST
-575 QMAHKDYLG
+575 TPDGKDNGY
-584 QEQASVDADGGWVV
+584 VFPDHHRV
-598 EAAEQ
+598 EVEGTLQ
-603 GRWRGDHSNRVSDHS
+603 GS
-618 DVLTGSFAADDR
+618 DR
-630 DTGESANLTFGAE
+630 DNDARLTYGI
-643 FRDGSTSGGNKDA
+643 
-656 LEGLGSMEL
+656 
-665 KGEPEDLVLTESRP
+665 
-679 LAEYADKGTDNHA
+679 
-692 ELPAGTY
+692 
-699 KVFHFD
+699 
-705 VGDFYLNVK
+705 
-714 TGEYYFDVNDDSDL
+714 DVN
-728 VNRMNLGD
+728 G
-736 THSLNFSVTVT
+736 
-747 DEHGASSFHDFT
+747 
-759 INISGRNDRPE
+759 SGRE
-770 LTVEHGLSATDGQV
+770 
-784 ATGNLSDLVDVKDDD
+784 
-799 FGDTHEFYIVA
+799 
-810 NPTMNGN
+810 
-817 YPGDYEGR
+817 
-825 QEDWASN
+825 
-832 KLDNYNPVT
+832 
-841 TLGGKYGTLTINP
+841 
-854 DGSYEYRLY
+854 
-863 GPGEGHDDAYNAVKA
+863 
-878 LPDGATLEDEVFHI
+878 
-892 AVKDADGA
+892 
-900 FDIKE
+900 
-905 LPITV
+905 
-910 TGVNDAP
+910 
-917 VVNGFNVDVKED
+917 
-929 GIETDGLGGMHG
+929 
-941 TNLMPDTSYQGWVG
+941 
-955 NADHKLAATGN
+955 
-966 VFTDNGWGGKPIVS
+966 
-980 DVDQDDKLT
+980 
-989 VDIAP
+989 
-994 NNSNGNDGGINFSL
+994 GGINESGITVNMYTGSGDNRQPVVGADGKQVTESL
-1008 TNTQDGVDAGSLTP
+1008 LIN
-1022 EIISSELVDG
+1022 SSTMSTDPVTG
-1032 IRTIVTNYGTLTL
+1032 HAIQTIETNYGTLTL
-1045 NTETGEY
+1045 DTVTGDY
-1052 SFVLSDSALDDGG
+1052 TFVLNAE
-1065 IADMLAQGQK
+1065 AANHLAQGEK
-1075 LTLSFILTATD
+1075 FDFHFTT
-1086 KNGQSAHHI
+1086 
-1095 MGVNIQGANEAPELT
+1095 
-1110 ITDSEGREISG
+1110 
-1121 TVTVLEAG
+1121 TVTDQYGAQGHHMLGVTVEGTNDQPTLGVDNTRLEVTEK
-1129 FDASGDAIG
+1129 G
-1138 ANSVSGELLGD
+1138 ANSG
-1149 DNDYGAKLEFGLAS
+1149 NDYTNTDGGQATGADADHGAELHYSFG
-1163 GTHGVSDSKSDMDAR
+1163 
-1178 HDAFNGSVKGEGVTE
+1178 N
-1193 IKGEYGTLTIS
+1193 
-1204 KDGSY
+1204 
-1209 TYILNENANK
+1209 
-1219 LGVDADGNPI
+1219 DADGNPI
-1229 HGSDSFTVYVRD
+1229 TSVPDQYGTMHIDPNTGRYWYELNNNSKDTQALEEGQKVDPTGGNGYTIRVTDEHGAYSEQHVEVEITGTNDNPYLVNGSQVNVVEAGVIPGGNTATAGKEQSDIGQSNIKDWEGDDLTYSVNEGASDNRNPGSWSGETGTDDQGWLTYKTDIGVFHLDPATGKYYFVLDNDAQTVQELNAGETISRYLEFTVSDGKGGVLNTWVTANIKGTNDQPELTVNQPDLGVAEDGTLTASGTVSVTDPDSGGARGESFT
-1241 EFGAWTAKPLDFDVV
+1241 FG
-1256 GSNDKP
+1256 
-1262 EVTLDVS
+1262 
-1269 AITLRE
+1269 IT
-1275 DGLHGNTNYV
+1275 GNN
-1285 WEAGK
+1285 
-1290 THSGRFT
+1290 
-1297 ASDVDSTD
+1297 
-1305 ANGPFTFEVTPRNPA
+1305 
-1320 NYIMAVDGDTIT
+1320 
-1332 WTHKGT
+1332 
-1338 TLDGSKLVDGFFSF
+1338 
-1352 TLNTKTGEYTVT
+1352 
-1364 LDDSQPG
+1364 
-1371 VQQWLENQGGTLHFN
+1371 
-1386 VVAKDQHGLASNTE
+1386 
-1400 DLTINLRGAN
+1400 
-1410 DLPELNIVKPHGEV
+1410 
-1424 TEDGDKD
+1424 
-1431 GNADTAITAT
+1431 
-1441 GQVQASETQDT
+1441 
-1452 GDTHTYYVF
+1452 
-1461 KQGASN
+1461 
-1467 TKTGWKE
+1467 
-1474 GDYTEDQLVYNE
+1474 
-1486 VNLDLWMENNSE
+1486 MENTAQGQTPAMSSSM
-1498 AVNVSGNEAQRQNN
+1498 SG
-1512 LFLGKP
+1512 
-1518 KADTYDGD
+1518 D
-1526 SDRDGFSTVEGKYG
+1526 YG
-1540 TLTINVKTGEYTY
+1540 TLSIDPATGKYTY
-1553 TLDSS
+1553 TLDNDSQA
-1558 KVEHL
+1558 VQEL
-1563 GVGDTL
+1563 RTGETR
-1569 TETFSILAQ
+1569 TETFHVVVKDSQ
-1578 DKGGAF
+1578 GAF
-1584 DIKDVSFTINGTAD
+1584 DIKEVTVTIHGQDDAIRLD
-1598 RILVNSTDAQVVQIT
+1598 STDCHVIQTT
-1613 EDGVNFNTNVN
+1613 EAGVEFNTNVD
-1624 NNASQTAGGTFEVTP
+1624 NNASQTAGGKFEVTP

-1654 GFTDPDGT
+1654 GFTDADGT

-1827 NAGQKLSEQG
+1827 NAGQKLSEQD

-1860 VIDVAGSADNP
+1860 VIDVTGSADNP

-1923 TVFANGADG
+1923 TVFADGTDG
-1932 KPLGTLTVNA
+1932 KPLGMLTVNP

-1948 TLSENGSALVQAMS
+1948 TLSENGSALVQAMN
-1962 DGESKYETF
+1962 DGESKSETF

-2029 HPGVIFTGTLP
+2029 YPGVIFTGTLP

-2053 SYMLVG
+2053 RYMLVG
-2059 EDGNPVIALK
+2059 EDGNPVTELK

-2094 LDNESSSLDE
+2094 LDNESSTLDE

-2123 VDPYGAMS
+2123 VDPHGAMS

-2142 PAVPGEGGGEHP
+2142 PADPNQGGGEHP
-2154 GLSLV
+2154 GLSLE
-2159 FDDDSVVHGSVS
+2159 FDDSSVLHGSVS
-2171 EDGRDIGATTDHVE
+2171 EDGRDISATDHVE

-2266 GEMVSEDFTLMLNG
+2266 GEKVSEDFTLMLDG
-2280 AVVKKDDGSD
+2280 RVVEVGGSA

-2344 GKPSG
+2344 GKPTG

-2355 YYFVDQNGN
+2355 YYFVDQDGN
-2364 HVTSMPTTYGTI
+2364 HVTSMPTEYGTI

-2427 HSEPQDVTVTINGTN
+2427 YSEPQDVTVTINGTN
-2442 YGPEVVATNVTLA
+2442 YGPEVTATDVTLA

-2503 LQLVNGKYVY
+2503 LQLVNGEYVY

-2540 DQHGKTSTVEITVN
+2540 DEHGKTSTVEITVN
-2554 VTGENDAP
+2554 VTGKNDAP

-2599 LHYGLTVP
+2599 LRYGLTVP
-2607 TDADG
+2607 TDDDG

-2627 NDFGTFTVNQ
+2627 NDFGTFRVNQ
-2637 DGTYTFTLNNDSDAV
+2637 DGTYFFDLNNESDAV

-2671 SQGNHTS
+2671 SQGNETS
-2678 MDIKVD
+2678 LNVRVD

-2715 SLSGSFTAKDV
+2715 SLSGSFIAKDV

-2731 SVTATDGGYGTVEL
+2731 SVTATDGGYGKVEL
-2745 VQGANG
+2745 VQGENG

-2774 RFTVTVTDAEGATT
+2774 SFTVTVTDAEGATT
-2788 EKIVTVHIE
+2788 EKTVTVHIE

-2811 NNAGSLNF
+2811 DNAGSLNF

-2830 YVVVEGVSYEVVE
+2830 YVVVDGVAHEVVE
-2843 NSVTIAGKGTFSFT
+2843 NSVTIDGKGTFNFT
-2857 ENAHGKW
+2857 ENTDGNWAY
-2864 TYRFEADPAVQAGMK
+2864 TFTADPAVQAGMK

-2935 SISSDNNN
+2935 SITSDDTN

-2948 NSLPLNDVK
+2948 NSLPTHDVPVH
-2957 LDGQD
+2957 GQEQ
-2962 HGDPL
+2962 GDAL
-2967 TYHFEQIDGN
+2967 HYDFADMNAQ

-3020 TEQFDY
+3020 TEHFDY

-3040 DVDLAAPSPSAGGSL
+3040 DVNLATPSPSAGGSL

-3110 LDGGDDAAVDH
+3110 LDGGDDTAVDH

-3147 LLVAGNENM
+3147 LLVGSDNM

-3161 GGHLDSNVTDVE
+3161 GGQLDSNVTDVE

-3193 GITVNDNSLTL
+3193 GITVNDSSLSL

-3239 QAQTEHAMT
+3239 QAQTEQAMT

>member
-259 RGGTAQATVTVNVTG
+259 RGGTATTTVTVNVVG
-274 SNDVPTLAL
+274 SNDVPTLEL
-283 GKDHLTVADDGA
+283 GKDHLTVTDDGA
-295 NAVEGAITDGG
+295 NAAEGAIADGG
-306 TARGDDPDAGHDLRY
+306 TALGDDPDAGHDLHY
-321 SFGTDDDGNPVTS
+321 SFGTDGDGNPITS

-357 NSEAVQKLT
+357 NSEAVQKLS
-366 GNGDDVT
+366 GDGDDVT

-388 EVPLDITIKGANDT
+388 EVPLDITIKGANDV

-426 TATRDYTGGEGHIPG
+426 SATKDYTGGEGHIPG

-459 TDLTYGVV
+459 SDLTYGVV
-467 TSGIVAGGGLTLT
+467 TSGIVAGGELTLT
-480 NPDNAA
+480 NPDNAD

-506 VTEAGVFTL
+506 VTEAGTFTL

-527 DAGGFVDSMGQGDK
+527 DAGGFVDAMGQGDK

-563 CIEGTNEAPTFT
+563 CIEGTNEAPTISWSKVHVREDGVAPGGNEST
-575 QMAHKDYLG
+575 TPDGKDNGY
-584 QEQASVDADGGWVV
+584 VFPDHHRV
-598 EAAEQ
+598 EVEGTLQ
-603 GRWRGDHSNRVSDHS
+603 GS
-618 DVLTGSFAADDR
+618 DR
-630 DTGESANLTFGAE
+630 DNDARLTYGI
-643 FRDGSTSGGNKDA
+643 
-656 LEGLGSMEL
+656 
-665 KGEPEDLVLTESRP
+665 
-679 LAEYADKGTDNHA
+679 
-692 ELPAGTY
+692 
-699 KVFHFD
+699 
-705 VGDFYLNVK
+705 
-714 TGEYYFDVNDDSDL
+714 DVN
-728 VNRMNLGD
+728 G
-736 THSLNFSVTVT
+736 
-747 DEHGASSFHDFT
+747 
-759 INISGRNDRPE
+759 SGRE
-770 LTVEHGLSATDGQV
+770 
-784 ATGNLSDLVDVKDDD
+784 
-799 FGDTHEFYIVA
+799 
-810 NPTMNGN
+810 
-817 YPGDYEGR
+817 
-825 QEDWASN
+825 
-832 KLDNYNPVT
+832 
-841 TLGGKYGTLTINP
+841 
-854 DGSYEYRLY
+854 
-863 GPGEGHDDAYNAVKA
+863 
-878 LPDGATLEDEVFHI
+878 
-892 AVKDADGA
+892 
-900 FDIKE
+900 
-905 LPITV
+905 
-910 TGVNDAP
+910 
-917 VVNGFNVDVKED
+917 
-929 GIETDGLGGMHG
+929 
-941 TNLMPDTSYQGWVG
+941 
-955 NADHKLAATGN
+955 
-966 VFTDNGWGGKPIVS
+966 
-980 DVDQDDKLT
+980 
-989 VDIAP
+989 
-994 NNSNGNDGGINFSL
+994 GGINESGITVNMYTGSGDNRQPVVGADGKQVTESL
-1008 TNTQDGVDAGSLTP
+1008 LIN
-1022 EIISSELVDG
+1022 SSTMSTDPVTG
-1032 IRTIVTNYGTLTL
+1032 HAIQTIETNYGTLTL
-1045 NTETGEY
+1045 DTVTGDY
-1052 SFVLSDSALDDGG
+1052 TFVLNAE
-1065 IADMLAQGQK
+1065 AANHLAQGEK
-1075 LTLSFILTATD
+1075 FDFHFTT
-1086 KNGQSAHHI
+1086 
-1095 MGVNIQGANEAPELT
+1095 
-1110 ITDSEGREISG
+1110 
-1121 TVTVLEAG
+1121 TVTDQYGAQGHHMLGVTVEGTNDQPTLGVDNTRLEVTEK
-1129 FDASGDAIG
+1129 G
-1138 ANSVSGELLGD
+1138 ANSG
-1149 DNDYGAKLEFGLAS
+1149 NDYTNTDGGQATGADADHGAELHYSFG
-1163 GTHGVSDSKSDMDAR
+1163 
-1178 HDAFNGSVKGEGVTE
+1178 N
-1193 IKGEYGTLTIS
+1193 
-1204 KDGSY
+1204 
-1209 TYILNENANK
+1209 
-1219 LGVDADGNPI
+1219 DADGNPI
-1229 HGSDSFTVYVRD
+1229 TSVPDQYGTMHIDPNTGRYWYELNNNSKDTQALEEGQKVDPTGGNGYTIRVTDEHGAYSEQHVEVEITGTNDNPYLVNGSQVNVVEAGVIPGGNTATAGKEQSDIGQSNIKDWEGDDLTYSVNEGASDNRNPGSWSGETGTDDQGWLTYKTDIGVFHLDPATGKYYFVLDNDAQTVQELNAGETISRYLEFTVSDGKGGVLNTWVTANIKGTNDQPELTVNQPDLGVAEDGTLTASGTVSVTDPDSGGARGESFT
-1241 EFGAWTAKPLDFDVV
+1241 FG
-1256 GSNDKP
+1256 
-1262 EVTLDVS
+1262 
-1269 AITLRE
+1269 IT
-1275 DGLHGNTNYV
+1275 GNN
-1285 WEAGK
+1285 
-1290 THSGRFT
+1290 
-1297 ASDVDSTD
+1297 
-1305 ANGPFTFEVTPRNPA
+1305 
-1320 NYIMAVDGDTIT
+1320 
-1332 WTHKGT
+1332 
-1338 TLDGSKLVDGFFSF
+1338 
-1352 TLNTKTGEYTVT
+1352 
-1364 LDDSQPG
+1364 
-1371 VQQWLENQGGTLHFN
+1371 
-1386 VVAKDQHGLASNTE
+1386 
-1400 DLTINLRGAN
+1400 
-1410 DLPELNIVKPHGEV
+1410 
-1424 TEDGDKD
+1424 
-1431 GNADTAITAT
+1431 
-1441 GQVQASETQDT
+1441 
-1452 GDTHTYYVF
+1452 
-1461 KQGASN
+1461 
-1467 TKTGWKE
+1467 
-1474 GDYTEDQLVYNE
+1474 
-1486 VNLDLWMENNSE
+1486 MENTAQGQTPAMSSSM
-1498 AVNVSGNEAQRQNN
+1498 SG
-1512 LFLGKP
+1512 
-1518 KADTYDGD
+1518 D
-1526 SDRDGFSTVEGKYG
+1526 YG
-1540 TLTINVKTGEYTY
+1540 TLSIDPATGKYTY
-1553 TLDSS
+1553 TLDNDSQA
-1558 KVEHL
+1558 VQEL
-1563 GVGDTL
+1563 RTGETR
-1569 TETFSILAQ
+1569 TETFHVVVKDSQ
-1578 DKGGAF
+1578 GAF
-1584 DIKDVSFTINGTAD
+1584 DIKEVTVTIHGQDDAIRLD
-1598 RILVNSTDAQVVQIT
+1598 STDCHVIQTT
-1613 EDGVNFNTNVN
+1613 EAGVEFNTNVD
-1624 NNASQTAGGTFEVTP
+1624 NNASQTAGGKFEVTP

-1654 GFTDPDGT
+1654 GFTDADGT

-1827 NAGQKLSEQG
+1827 NAGQKLSEQD

-1860 VIDVAGSADNP
+1860 VIDVTGSADNP

-1923 TVFANGADG
+1923 TVFADGTDG
-1932 KPLGTLTVNA
+1932 KPLGMLTVNP

-1948 TLSENGSALVQAMS
+1948 TLSENGSALVQAMN
-1962 DGESKYETF
+1962 DGESKSETF

-2029 HPGVIFTGTLP
+2029 YPGVIFTGTLP

-2053 SYMLVG
+2053 RYMLVG
-2059 EDGNPVIALK
+2059 EDGNPVTELK

-2094 LDNESSSLDE
+2094 LDNESSTLDE

-2123 VDPYGAMS
+2123 VDPHGAMS

-2142 PAVPGEGGGEHP
+2142 PADPNQGGGEHP
-2154 GLSLV
+2154 GLSLE
-2159 FDDDSVVHGSVS
+2159 FDDSSVLHGSVS
-2171 EDGRDIGATTDHVE
+2171 EDGRDISATDHVE

-2266 GEMVSEDFTLMLNG
+2266 GEKVSEDFTLMLNG
-2280 AVVKKDDGSD
+2280 VVVKNGDGFD

-2302 APVITGATDASIGE
+2302 APVITGATNASIGE

-2344 GKPSG
+2344 GKPTG

-2355 YYFVDQNGN
+2355 YYFVDQDGN
-2364 HVTSMPTTYGTI
+2364 YSDSLETEYGSI
-2376 EINPDGTYT
+2376 KINPDGTYT

-2427 HSEPQDVTVTINGTN
+2427 YSEPQDVTVTINGTN
-2442 YGPEVVATNVTLA
+2442 YGPEVTATDVTLA

-2481 IFTASTTE
+2481 TFTATAE
-2489 NGKGG
+2489 DGKSG

-2503 LQLVNGKYVY
+2503 LQLVNGEYVY

-2540 DQHGKTSTVEITVN
+2540 DEHGKTSTVEITVN

-2599 LHYGLTVP
+2599 LRYGLTVP
-2607 TDADG
+2607 TDDDG

-2627 NDFGTFTVNQ
+2627 NDFGTFRVNQ
-2637 DGTYTFTLNNDSDAV
+2637 DGTYFFDLNNESDAV

-2671 SQGNHTS
+2671 SQGNETS
-2678 MDIKVD
+2678 LNVRVD

-2715 SLSGSFTAKDV
+2715 SLSGSFIAKDV

-2731 SVTATDGGYGTVEL
+2731 SVTATDGGYGKVEL
-2745 VQGANG
+2745 VRGENG

-2774 RFTVTVTDAEGATT
+2774 SFTVTVTDAEGATT
-2788 EKIVTVHIE
+2788 EKTVTVHIE

-2811 NNAGSLNF
+2811 DNAGSLNF

-2830 YVVVEGVSYEVVE
+2830 YVVVDGVAHEVVE
-2843 NSVTIAGKGTFSFT
+2843 NSVTIDGKGTFNFT
-2857 ENAHGKW
+2857 ENTDGNWAY
-2864 TYRFEADPAVQAGMK
+2864 TFTADPAVQAGMK

-2935 SISSDNNN
+2935 SITSDDTN

-2948 NSLPLNDVK
+2948 NSLPTHDVPVH
-2957 LDGQD
+2957 GQEQ
-2962 HGDPL
+2962 GDAL
-2967 TYHFEQIDGN
+2967 HYDFADMNAQ

-3020 TEQFDY
+3020 TEHFDY

-3040 DVDLAAPSPSAGGSL
+3040 DVNLATPSPSAGGSL

-3110 LDGGDDAAVDH
+3110 LDGGDDTAVDH

-3147 LLVAGNENM
+3147 LLVGSDNM

-3161 GGHLDSNVTDVE
+3161 GGQLDSNVTDVE

-3193 GITVNDNSLTL
+3193 GITVNDSSLSL

-3239 QAQTEHAMT
+3239 QAQTEQAMT